1 MAKDRRKLI
10 HIHSSLPDK
19 QPTPNTL
26 EPGELAVNNAAG
38 EEFISLKNSDNK
50 VVRIST
56 DKTMIDWME
65 KKTPIIYRGEVT
77 NVDLTNNKSD
87 IVLKYNQV
95 VAGNTAK
102 HDSVNGAKDE
112 KGNFINPSE
121 DGGVT
126 DGAGVLL
133 NMDLYAMNGGNP
145 VFNSIKAMKGPNS
158 FNGDFSVAPSSDDS
172 HVYIIGHNVGITGV
186 NQTTFNGDKIE
197 IGAGEKTESYGKGM
211 SANTGTYFLNVR
223 NSGETHFN
231 RAVTTINSADITI
244 SSGKYDLQSN
254 LVNIGSTNGFVQMLT
269 ITGNVWT
276 LKPSVFNLEASGEI
290 TLKSDYSAINITSPY
305 KTTITTSSGDTT
317 LSGKTVNIK
326 SPDTTISG
334 TNTDI
339 SSCGRISAS
348 TDNLTIEQC
357 TTSGSATVKSN
368 DITLSG
374 SNINASA
381 TTKVDINSPYI
392 DISGTTTDISGTTGR
407 MRFGTFSVSG
417 DNISASGKTK
427 ASIEAP
433 TIEISGTNLNLSG
446 NSISV
451 NGGENGTAT
460 VNVPNLSCITKNDIH
475 YSGNTKH
482 EFYDTVSAKTTSY
495 YRHEGETFTF
505 LPSVDFNVYADA
517 EIELSSRDTMNL
529 HGDKEINLFAS
540 DGEIYAQSVDYMVF
554 ADNEVRMTGQTFN
567 VSAGTNLN
575 TVSPATTVSGKTLEV
590 TEDVSVLTKSPDTT
604 ISGTNLTIKESD
616 VKISGN
622 TSISGTNF
630 TVDETNT
637 DISSCGRISAST
649 DNLTI
654 EQCTSG
660 GSVSVKSDDITLSG
674 STINI
679 NAGSRIVDG
688 AWSGGSYSVSA
699 ETYTSSA
706 GTSNIKSQNLS
717 FSGGDATVKIQGRIT
732 GNIEGINLSGGGG
745 EWYFYPKY
753 GMSIDAVSNGGYGN
767 VKIDA
772 QYCIINGFKCIT
784 LWSPSRTMI
793 DSYRTEIRGA
803 NLNITESE
811 STINS
816 TDTTISG
823 TNLTI
828 KESDVKISGNT
839 SISGDSLNASAT
851 TVTLTAP
858 TEEGVITVSSGK
870 DYRLHTDSD
879 ICEEAGNDA
888 KYYGENSTTFGVSC
902 NGENITNNAIIKG
915 SNVEISG
922 DNVSVT
928 ANGKLTYV
936 SDSVCFESKD
946 NATVY
951 GVSATTIGLSC
962 DGNTNTKSVAIKGDA
977 ISVSGDT
984 TNIDGNT
991 KVTVSGPTTE
1001 IKADNVNIDAVAS
1014 TTIASPT
1021 TTINGTDLNITETTS
1036 TINSTD
1042 TNLNGTNLTIN
1053 ESVVNITGD
1062 TSINGTINAS
1072 GEATLGSDLNV
1083 SGSTFIKNNLDVTG
1097 NANATGNVTVG
1108 GTAVIEGKTII
1119 NDVLNVTGAT
1129 NISGKTTIDNSLDV
1143 TDNANISGTATI
1155 NGKATV
1161 NNAIDVSGAANIK
1174 GETVLGSNL
1183 TVNGNTS
1190 VGGNTTLGND
1200 VTADTTT
1207 FNSKLVANG
1216 TATIAGE
1223 ATINNNLTVTG
1234 SSSVGKELSVGGAAT
1249 LGSTLNVTDAATL
1262 NSSLT
1267 VGGSATLNSTLSV
1280 ANNTNIGNNLGVSGT
1295 STLNGLATL
1304 NSGTAAHV
1312 KFTHGQFDADKEWNA
1327 SGSSVYTVNIPS
1339 NSDEIK
1345 RTATSGNKSV
1355 AAPSVGYDAQTAST
1369 ALTSTTIEN
1378 AIRETRDKSVITV
1391 HASSTSDNDGIL
1403 KSYKIV
1409 QDGVVRGTIDIP
1421 QDFLVKS
1428 GSVIVKDNRKYI
1440 DLVLNTKNTAGGKE
1454 QDSHIYID
1462 VADLVTDTTYSSSN
1476 ETVSATLSA
1485 DNTTGL
1491 NKLDLNVL
1499 KTPGTLTVSTGTP
1512 ATSKTFD
1519 GSSNTSVTVASDVSH
1534 LNRNQLYVS
1543 YASVTGQTSG
1553 VKFDPGA
1560 GTVNTTSTGRTSTI
1574 TVPNEI
1580 GHLKNVRTL
1589 TISQEG
1595 TERGTYNPAGSANS
1609 SISITSSTLSSS
1621 PASDGGG
1628 NIGISGSWN
1637 PLSSANSTVYIPTN
1651 VKQMTN
1657 YIDDGEYSYYDFDA
1671 EVRASSF
1678 SGTSAVIGD
1687 AYVVGHLTA
1696 ESLNVKDNI
1705 EVYGNINVFSAIT
1718 ADRITAD
1725 RISAS
1730 TSVRTN
1736 VVGANRI
1743 VPNTDSVSSV
1753 AIMTNLSVAGTV
1765 NATSFVYSSDIR
1777 LKRDIDVISD
1787 IALDEVEKVKFKQFG
1802 FKSDET
1808 NRITYGVIAQE
1819 VEEAGLDQLVHY
1831 NEDGY
1836 RAVDY
1841 TSLLILKNQ
1850 LLENKINALTDQI
1863 NTLMNKVEELEMKT
1877 NELVK

>member
-112 KGNFINPSE
+112 NGNFINPSE

-145 VFNSIKAMKGPNS
+145 IFNSITAIKGTNTLKGSTFLVYDDNNKGGVVISVPEVVINTRDDYGKFKGELTISAKNAGMHYISSFTTANS
-158 FNGDFSVAPSSDDS
+158 ATT
-172 HVYIIGHNVGITGV
+172 IIGNIAETHVGRAL
-186 NQTTFNGDKIE
+186 TTI
-197 IGAGEKTESYGKGM
+197 S
-211 SANTGTYFLNVR
+211 SAN
-223 NSGETHFN
+223 
-231 RAVTTINSADITI
+231 TTINS
-244 SSGKYDLQSN
+244 GEYVLQSN
-254 LVNIGSTNGFVQMLT
+254 RVYIGSTIGDVQMLT

-276 LKPSVFNLEASGEI
+276 LKPSVFDLESGQNKLKAS
-290 TLKSDYSAINITSPY
+290 
-305 KTTITTSSGDTT
+305 KTDIESYQIDITSSGNTT

-334 TNTDI
+334 TNTNI

-357 TTSGSATVKSN
+357 TDSGSATVKSN

-446 NSISV
+446 NSGNV
-451 NGGENGTAT
+451 NIQNAIRGNVELAYLSGATWYLYPNSIDTYVSGGIWNNTG
-460 VNVPNLSCITKNDIH
+460 VYNVFSNDSIKFWCK
-475 YSGNTKH
+475 SRN
-482 EFYDTVSAKTTSY
+482 
-495 YRHEGETFTF
+495 GETDIISPLTEI
-505 LPSVDFNVYADA
+505 SGTNFNVTEAT
-517 EIELSSRDTMNL
+517 ST
-529 HGDKEINLFAS
+529 INS
-540 DGEIYAQSVDYMVF
+540 
-554 ADNEVRMTGQTFN
+554 T
-567 VSAGTNLN
+567 
-575 TVSPATTVSGKTLEV
+575 
-590 TEDVSVLTKSPDTT
+590 DTT
-604 ISGTNLTIKESD
+604 ISGTNLTINESD

-622 TSISGTNF
+622 TSISGTNLTINESDVKISGNTSISGTNLTIDESAVNITGDTTISGTNF
-630 TVDETNT
+630 TVDGTNT

-660 GSVSVKSDDITLSG
+660 GSATVKSDDITLSG

-679 NAGSRIVDG
+679 NANGRVIDDS
-688 AWSGGSYSVSA
+688 WSGGSYSLL
-699 ETYTSSA
+699 TNDYKSSA
-706 GTSNIKSQNLS
+706 GTSDIKSEFFKLS
-717 FSGGDATVKIQGRIT
+717 GIT
-732 GNIEGINLSGGGG
+732 GTVEVAGTLSGSVNLVYIDGMEWYLSPHNINLSGTSVQ
-745 EWYFYPKY
+745 FYQTT
-753 GMSIDAVSNGGYGN
+753 GN
-767 VKIDA
+767 EYIGINTGDFWL
-772 QYCIINGFKCIT
+772 YSPIIR
-784 LWSPSRTMI
+784 LH
-793 DSYRTEIRGA
+793 SYNQNIIEGPLTEISGT
-803 NLNITESE
+803 NLNITESA
-811 STINS
+811 STTINS

-951 GVSATTIGLSC
+951 GVSATTVGVSC

-1001 IKADNVNIDAVAS
+1001 INADNVNIDAVAS

-1021 TTINGTDLNITETTS
+1021 TTINGTNLNITETTS

-1062 TSINGTINAS
+1062 TSISGTVNAS

-1083 SGSTFIKNNLDVTG
+1083 SGSTFIKTNLDVIG
-1097 NANATGNVTVG
+1097 NANTTGNVTVG

-1129 NISGKTTIDNSLDV
+1129 NISGKTTIDNGLDV
-1143 TDNANISGTATI
+1143 TGSANIEGTATI

-1207 FNSKLVANG
+1207 LNSKLVANG

-1223 ATINNNLTVTG
+1223 TTINNNLTVTG

-1355 AAPSVGYDAQTAST
+1355 TAPSAGYDAQTAST

-1440 DLVLNTKNTAGGKE
+1440 DLVLNTKNTTGGKE

-1491 NKLDLNVL
+1491 NKLDLKVL

-1512 ATSKTFD
+1512 EASKTFD

-1560 GTVNTTSTGRTSTI
+1560 GTINTTSSERTSTI

-1628 NIGISGSWN
+1628 NIGISGNWN

-1657 YIDDGEYSYYDFDA
+1657 YTAGSFPYYTFDA
-1671 EVRASSF
+1671 QVRASSF
-1678 SGTSAVIGD
+1678 SGGTVVVENAVVEKYINIAGGSTILD
-1687 AYVVGHLTA
+1687 AEKISSHNIKAYEGLYGKKVYA
-1696 ESLNVKDNI
+1696 DNI
-1705 EVYGNINVFSAIT
+1705 T
-1718 ADRITAD
+1718 T
-1725 RISAS
+1725 
-1730 TSVRTN
+1730 
-1736 VVGANRI
+1736 
-1743 VPNTDSVSSV
+1743 NTDSASSV
-1753 AIMTNLSVAGTV
+1753 AIDKNLSVSGTV

>member
-65 KKTPIIYRGEVT
+65 KKTPIIYSGKVT

-126 DGAGVLL
+126 DGAGVLI
-133 NMDLYAMNGGNP
+133 NMNRYAMMGGNS
-145 VFNSIKAMKGPNS
+145 VFNSITATKGTNTLKGSTFLVYDDNNKGGVVISVPEVVINTRDDYGKFKGELTISAKNAGMHYISSFTTANS
-158 FNGDFSVAPSSDDS
+158 ATT
-172 HVYIIGHNVGITGV
+172 IIGNIAETHVGRAL
-186 NQTTFNGDKIE
+186 TTI
-197 IGAGEKTESYGKGM
+197 S
-211 SANTGTYFLNVR
+211 SAN
-223 NSGETHFN
+223 
-231 RAVTTINSADITI
+231 TTINS
-244 SSGKYDLQSN
+244 GEYVLQSN
-254 LVNIGSTNGFVQMLT
+254 RVYIGSTIGDVQMLT

-276 LKPSVFNLEASGEI
+276 LKPSVFDLESGQNKLKAS
-290 TLKSDYSAINITSPY
+290 
-305 KTTITTSSGDTT
+305 KTDIESYQIDITSSGNTT

-357 TTSGSATVKSN
+357 TDSGSATVKSN

-446 NSISV
+446 NSGNV
-451 NGGENGTAT
+451 NIQNAIRGNVELAYLSGATWYLYPNSIDTYVSGGIWNNTG
-460 VNVPNLSCITKNDIH
+460 VYNVFSNDSIKFWCK
-475 YSGNTKH
+475 SRN
-482 EFYDTVSAKTTSY
+482 
-495 YRHEGETFTF
+495 GETDIISPLTEI
-505 LPSVDFNVYADA
+505 SGTNFNVTEAT
-517 EIELSSRDTMNL
+517 ST
-529 HGDKEINLFAS
+529 INS
-540 DGEIYAQSVDYMVF
+540 
-554 ADNEVRMTGQTFN
+554 T
-567 VSAGTNLN
+567 
-575 TVSPATTVSGKTLEV
+575 
-590 TEDVSVLTKSPDTT
+590 DTT
-604 ISGTNLTIKESD
+604 ISGTNLTINESD

-622 TSISGTNF
+622 TSISGTNLTINESDVKISGNTSISGTNLTIDESAVNITGDTTISGTNF
-630 TVDETNT
+630 TVDGTNT

-660 GSVSVKSDDITLSG
+660 GSATVKSDDITLSG

-679 NAGSRIVDG
+679 NANGRVIDDS
-688 AWSGGSYSVSA
+688 WSGGSYSLL
-699 ETYTSSA
+699 TNDYTSSA
-706 GTSNIKSQNLS
+706 GTSNIKSEFFKLS
-717 FSGGDATVKIQGRIT
+717 GIT
-732 GNIEGINLSGGGG
+732 GTVEVAGTLSGSVNLVYIDGMEWYLSPHNINLSGTSIQ
-745 EWYFYPKY
+745 FYQTT
-753 GMSIDAVSNGGYGN
+753 GN
-767 VKIDA
+767 EYIGINTGDFWL
-772 QYCIINGFKCIT
+772 YSPIIR
-784 LWSPSRTMI
+784 LH
-793 DSYRTEIRGA
+793 SYRQNIIEGPLTEISGT
-803 NLNITESE
+803 NLNITESA
-811 STINS
+811 STTINS

-951 GVSATTIGLSC
+951 GVSATTVGVSC

-1001 IKADNVNIDAVAS
+1001 INADNVNIDAVAS

-1021 TTINGTDLNITETTS
+1021 TTINGTNLNITETTS

-1062 TSINGTINAS
+1062 TSINGTVNAS
-1072 GEATLGSDLNV
+1072 GEATLGGDLNV
-1083 SGSTFIKNNLDVTG
+1083 SGSTFIKTNLDVI
-1097 NANATGNVTVG
+1097 GNVTVG

-1129 NISGKTTIDNSLDV
+1129 NISGKTTIDNGLDV
-1143 TDNANISGTATI
+1143 TGSANIEGTATI

-1207 FNSKLVANG
+1207 LNSKLVANG

-1223 ATINNNLTVTG
+1223 TTINNNLTVTG

-1355 AAPSVGYDAQTAST
+1355 TAPSAGYDAQTAST

-1440 DLVLNTKNTAGGKE
+1440 DLVLNTKNTTGGKE

-1491 NKLDLNVL
+1491 NKLDLKVL

-1512 ATSKTFD
+1512 EASKTFD

-1560 GTVNTTSTGRTSTI
+1560 GTVNTTSSERTSTI

-1628 NIGISGSWN
+1628 NIGISGNWN

-1657 YIDDGEYSYYDFDA
+1657 YTAGSFPYYTFDA
-1671 EVRASSF
+1671 QVRASSF
-1678 SGTSAVIGD
+1678 SGDTVVVESAVVKKYINIARGSTILEAEKISSHNIK
-1687 AYVVGHLTA
+1687 AYEGLYGKKVYA
-1696 ESLNVKDNI
+1696 DNI
-1705 EVYGNINVFSAIT
+1705 T
-1718 ADRITAD
+1718 T
-1725 RISAS
+1725 
-1730 TSVRTN
+1730 
-1736 VVGANRI
+1736 
-1743 VPNTDSVSSV
+1743 NTDSASSV
-1753 AIMTNLSVAGTV
+1753 AIDKNLSVSGTV

>member
-77 NVDLTNNKSD
+77 NVDLTHNKSD

-112 KGNFINPSE
+112 NGNFINPSE

-145 VFNSIKAMKGPNS
+145 IFNSITAIKGTNTLRGSTFLVCDNNEGVVNISVPEVVINTIDDIKGELTINAKNARMNYISSFTTANS
-158 FNGDFSVAPSSDDS
+158 ATTIIGNIAETQVGSALTTISSD
-172 HVYIIGHNVGITGV
+172 N
-186 NQTTFNGDKIE
+186 
-197 IGAGEKTESYGKGM
+197 
-211 SANTGTYFLNVR
+211 
-223 NSGETHFN
+223 
-231 RAVTTINSADITI
+231 TTINS
-244 SSGKYDLQSN
+244 GEYVLRSN
-254 LVNIGSTNGFVQMLT
+254 RVNIGSTTGDVQMLT

-276 LKPSVFNLEASGEI
+276 LNPSVFD
-290 TLKSDYSAINITSPY
+290 LKSGQNKLKAIG
-305 KTTITTSSGDTT
+305 KTDIESYQIDITSSGDTT

-326 SPDTTISG
+326 SPDTTIIG

-357 TTSGSATVKSN
+357 TDSGSATVKSN

-446 NSISV
+446 NSGNV
-451 NGGENGTAT
+451 NIQNAIRGNVELAYLSGATWYLYPNSIDTYVSGGIWNNTG
-460 VNVPNLSCITKNDIH
+460 VYNVFSNDSIKFWCK
-475 YSGNTKH
+475 SRN
-482 EFYDTVSAKTTSY
+482 
-495 YRHEGETFTF
+495 GETDIISPLTEI
-505 LPSVDFNVYADA
+505 SGTNFNVTEATST
-517 EIELSSRDTMNL
+517 INSTDTT
-529 HGDKEINLFAS
+529 IS
-540 DGEIYAQSVDYMVF
+540 
-554 ADNEVRMTGQTFN
+554 
-567 VSAGTNLN
+567 GTNLN
-575 TVSPATTVSGKTLEV
+575 ITESASTTINST
-590 TEDVSVLTKSPDTT
+590 DTT
-604 ISGTNLTIKESD
+604 ISGTNLTINESD

-622 TSISGTNF
+622 TSISGTNLTINESDVKISGNTSISGTNLTIDESAVNITGDTTISGTNF
-630 TVDETNT
+630 TVDGTNT

-674 STINI
+674 SNINI
-679 NAGSRIVDG
+679 NAKPRLIDGSWG
-688 AWSGGSYSVSA
+688 KSSYSVSA
-699 ETYTSSA
+699 GNYTSSA
-706 GTSNIKSQNLS
+706 GTSDIKSEFFKLS
-717 FSGGDATVKIQGRIT
+717 GIT
-732 GNIEGINLSGGGG
+732 GTVEVAGTLSGSVNLVYIDGMEWYLRPHNINLSGTSVQ
-745 EWYFYPKY
+745 FYQTT
-753 GMSIDAVSNGGYGN
+753 GN
-767 VKIDA
+767 EYIGINTGDFWL
-772 QYCIINGFKCIT
+772 YSPIIR
-784 LWSPSRTMI
+784 LH
-793 DSYRTEIRGA
+793 SYRQNIIEGPLTEI
-803 NLNITESE
+803 N
-811 STINS
+811 
-816 TDTTISG
+816 G

-951 GVSATTIGLSC
+951 GVSATTVGVSC

-977 ISVSGDT
+977 ISVSGNT

-1001 IKADNVNIDAVAS
+1001 INADNVNIDAVAS

-1021 TTINGTDLNITETTS
+1021 TTINGTNLNITETTS

-1062 TSINGTINAS
+1062 TSINGTVNAS

-1083 SGSTFIKNNLDVTG
+1083 SGSTFIKTNLDVIG
-1097 NANATGNVTVG
+1097 NANTTGNVTVG

-1129 NISGKTTIDNSLDV
+1129 NISGKTTIDNGLDV
-1143 TDNANISGTATI
+1143 TGSANIEGTATI

-1207 FNSKLVANG
+1207 LNSKLVANG

-1223 ATINNNLTVTG
+1223 TTINNNLTVTG

-1355 AAPSVGYDAQTAST
+1355 TAPSAGYDAQTAST

-1440 DLVLNTKNTAGGKE
+1440 DLVLNTKNTTGGKE

-1491 NKLDLNVL
+1491 NKLDLKVL

-1512 ATSKTFD
+1512 EASKTFD

-1560 GTVNTTSTGRTSTI
+1560 GTVNTTSSERTSTI

-1628 NIGISGSWN
+1628 NIGISGNWN

-1657 YIDDGEYSYYDFDA
+1657 YTAGSFPYYTFDA
-1671 EVRASSF
+1671 QVRASSF
-1678 SGTSAVIGD
+1678 SGGTVVVESAVVENINIAGGSTILD
-1687 AYVVGHLTA
+1687 AEKISSHNIKAYEGLYGKKVYA
-1696 ESLNVKDNI
+1696 DNI
-1705 EVYGNINVFSAIT
+1705 T
-1718 ADRITAD
+1718 T
-1725 RISAS
+1725 
-1730 TSVRTN
+1730 
-1736 VVGANRI
+1736 
-1743 VPNTDSVSSV
+1743 NTDSASSV
-1753 AIMTNLSVAGTV
+1753 AIDKNLSVSGTV

>member
-77 NVDLTNNKSD
+77 NVDLTHNKSD

-145 VFNSIKAMKGPNS
+145 IFNSITANKGANTLKGSTFLVYDDNNKGGVIISVPEVVINTRDDNGKFKGELAINAKNAGMHYISSFTTANS
-158 FNGDFSVAPSSDDS
+158 ATTIIENIAET
-172 HVYIIGHNVGITGV
+172 HVGRALTTIG
-186 NQTTFNGDKIE
+186 
-197 IGAGEKTESYGKGM
+197 
-211 SANTGTYFLNVR
+211 SAN
-223 NSGETHFN
+223 
-231 RAVTTINSADITI
+231 TTINS
-244 SSGKYDLQSN
+244 GEYVLQSN
-254 LVNIGSTNGFVQMLT
+254 RVNIGSTTGFVQMLT

-276 LKPSVFNLEASGEI
+276 LKPSVFDLESVQNKLKAIGETEI
-290 TLKSDYSAINITSPY
+290 EAYQIDI
-305 KTTITTSSGDTT
+305 TSSGKTT

-357 TTSGSATVKSN
+357 TDSGSATVKSN

-446 NSISV
+446 NSGNV
-451 NGGENGTAT
+451 NIQNAIRGNVELAYLSGATWYLYPNSIDTYVSGGIWNNTG
-460 VNVPNLSCITKNDIH
+460 VYNVFSNDSIKFWCK
-475 YSGNTKH
+475 SRN
-482 EFYDTVSAKTTSY
+482 
-495 YRHEGETFTF
+495 GETDIISPLTEI
-505 LPSVDFNVYADA
+505 SGTNFNVTEAT
-517 EIELSSRDTMNL
+517 ST
-529 HGDKEINLFAS
+529 INS
-540 DGEIYAQSVDYMVF
+540 
-554 ADNEVRMTGQTFN
+554 T
-567 VSAGTNLN
+567 
-575 TVSPATTVSGKTLEV
+575 
-590 TEDVSVLTKSPDTT
+590 DTT
-604 ISGTNLTIKESD
+604 ISGTNLTINESD

-622 TSISGTNF
+622 TSISGTNLTIDESAVNITGDTTISGTNF
-630 TVDETNT
+630 TVDGTNT

-660 GSVSVKSDDITLSG
+660 GSATVKSDDITLSG

-679 NAGSRIVDG
+679 NANGRVIDDS
-688 AWSGGSYSVSA
+688 WSGGSYSLL
-699 ETYTSSA
+699 TNDYKSSA
-706 GTSNIKSQNLS
+706 GTSDIKSEYFKLS
-717 FSGGDATVKIQGRIT
+717 GIT
-732 GNIEGINLSGGGG
+732 GTVEVAGTLSGSVDLAYIDGEAWYLRPRNINLSGTSVQ
-745 EWYFYPKY
+745 FYQTTGNEYIGINTGDFWLYSPK
-753 GMSIDAVSNGGYGN
+753 IRLHSNHQN
-767 VKIDA
+767 
-772 QYCIINGFKCIT
+772 IIEGP
-784 LWSPSRTMI
+784 L
-793 DSYRTEIRGA
+793 TEIKGT
-803 NLNITESE
+803 NLNITESA
-811 STINS
+811 STTINS

-828 KESDVKISGNT
+828 NESDVKISGNT

-951 GVSATTIGLSC
+951 GVSATTVGVSC

-1001 IKADNVNIDAVAS
+1001 INADNVNIDAVAS

-1021 TTINGTDLNITETTS
+1021 TTINGTNLNITETTS

-1053 ESVVNITGD
+1053 ESAVNITGD
-1062 TSINGTINAS
+1062 TSINGTVNAS

-1083 SGSTFIKNNLDVTG
+1083 SGSTFIKTNLDVTG
-1097 NANATGNVTVG
+1097 NANTTGNVTVG

-1129 NISGKTTIDNSLDV
+1129 NISGKTTIDNGLDV
-1143 TDNANISGTATI
+1143 TGSANIEGTATI

-1174 GETVLGSNL
+1174 GETVIGSNL

-1207 FNSKLVANG
+1207 LNSKLVANG

-1223 ATINNNLTVTG
+1223 TTINNNLTVTG
-1234 SSSVGKELSVGGAAT
+1234 SSSVGKGLSVGGNTT

-1355 AAPSVGYDAQTAST
+1355 TAPSAGYDAQTAST

-1476 ETVSATLSA
+1476 ATVSATLSA

-1491 NKLDLNVL
+1491 NKLDLKVL

-1512 ATSKTFD
+1512 EASKTFD

-1560 GTVNTTSTGRTSTI
+1560 GTVNTTSSERTSTI

-1628 NIGISGSWN
+1628 NIGISGNWN

-1657 YIDDGEYSYYDFDA
+1657 YTAGSFPYYTFDA
-1671 EVRASSF
+1671 QVRASSF
-1678 SGTSAVIGD
+1678 SGGTVVVENAVVEKYINIAGGSTILD
-1687 AYVVGHLTA
+1687 AEKISSHNIKAYEGLYGKKVYA
-1696 ESLNVKDNI
+1696 DNI
-1705 EVYGNINVFSAIT
+1705 T
-1718 ADRITAD
+1718 T
-1725 RISAS
+1725 
-1730 TSVRTN
+1730 
-1736 VVGANRI
+1736 
-1743 VPNTDSVSSV
+1743 NTDSASSV
-1753 AIMTNLSVAGTV
+1753 AIDKNLSVSGTV

>member
-1 MAKDRRKLI
+1 
-10 HIHSSLPDK
+10 
-19 QPTPNTL
+19 
-26 EPGELAVNNAAG
+26 
-38 EEFISLKNSDNK
+38 
-50 VVRIST
+50 
-56 DKTMIDWME
+56 
-65 KKTPIIYRGEVT
+65 
-77 NVDLTNNKSD
+77 
-87 IVLKYNQV
+87 
-95 VAGNTAK
+95 
-102 HDSVNGAKDE
+102 
-112 KGNFINPSE
+112 
-121 DGGVT
+121 
-126 DGAGVLL
+126 
-133 NMDLYAMNGGNP
+133 
-145 VFNSIKAMKGPNS
+145 
-158 FNGDFSVAPSSDDS
+158 
-172 HVYIIGHNVGITGV
+172 
-186 NQTTFNGDKIE
+186 
-197 IGAGEKTESYGKGM
+197 
-211 SANTGTYFLNVR
+211 
-223 NSGETHFN
+223 
-231 RAVTTINSADITI
+231 
-244 SSGKYDLQSN
+244 
-254 LVNIGSTNGFVQMLT
+254 
-269 ITGNVWT
+269 
-276 LKPSVFNLEASGEI
+276 
-290 TLKSDYSAINITSPY
+290 
-305 KTTITTSSGDTT
+305 
-317 LSGKTVNIK
+317 
-326 SPDTTISG
+326 
-334 TNTDI
+334 
-339 SSCGRISAS
+339 
-348 TDNLTIEQC
+348 
-357 TTSGSATVKSN
+357 
-368 DITLSG
+368 
-374 SNINASA
+374 
-381 TTKVDINSPYI
+381 
-392 DISGTTTDISGTTGR
+392 

-446 NSISV
+446 NSGNV
-451 NGGENGTAT
+451 NIQNAIRGNVELAYLSGATWYLYPNSIDTYVSGGIWNNTG
-460 VNVPNLSCITKNDIH
+460 VYNVFSNDSIKFWCK
-475 YSGNTKH
+475 SRN
-482 EFYDTVSAKTTSY
+482 
-495 YRHEGETFTF
+495 GETDIISPLTEI
-505 LPSVDFNVYADA
+505 SGTNFNVTEAT
-517 EIELSSRDTMNL
+517 ST
-529 HGDKEINLFAS
+529 INS
-540 DGEIYAQSVDYMVF
+540 
-554 ADNEVRMTGQTFN
+554 T
-567 VSAGTNLN
+567 
-575 TVSPATTVSGKTLEV
+575 
-590 TEDVSVLTKSPDTT
+590 DTT
-604 ISGTNLTIKESD
+604 ISGTNLTINESD

-622 TSISGTNF
+622 TSISGTNLTINESDVKISGNTSISGTNLTIDESAVNITGDTTISGTNF
-630 TVDETNT
+630 TVDGTNT

-660 GSVSVKSDDITLSG
+660 GSATVKSDDITLSG

-679 NAGSRIVDG
+679 NANGRVIDDS
-688 AWSGGSYSVSA
+688 WSGGSYSLL
-699 ETYTSSA
+699 TNDYKSSA
-706 GTSNIKSQNLS
+706 GTSDIKSEFFKLS
-717 FSGGDATVKIQGRIT
+717 GIT
-732 GNIEGINLSGGGG
+732 GTVEVAGTLSGSVNLVYIDGMEWYLSPHNINLSGTSVQ
-745 EWYFYPKY
+745 FYQTT
-753 GMSIDAVSNGGYGN
+753 GN
-767 VKIDA
+767 EYIGINTGDFWL
-772 QYCIINGFKCIT
+772 YSPIIR
-784 LWSPSRTMI
+784 LH
-793 DSYRTEIRGA
+793 SYNQNIIEGPLTEISGT
-803 NLNITESE
+803 NLNITESA
-811 STINS
+811 STTINS

-951 GVSATTIGLSC
+951 GVSATTVGVSC

-1001 IKADNVNIDAVAS
+1001 INADNVNIDAVAS

-1021 TTINGTDLNITETTS
+1021 TTINGTNLNITETTS

-1062 TSINGTINAS
+1062 TSISGTVNAS

-1083 SGSTFIKNNLDVTG
+1083 SGSTFIKTNLDVIG
-1097 NANATGNVTVG
+1097 NANTTGNVTVG

-1129 NISGKTTIDNSLDV
+1129 NISGKTTIDNGLDV
-1143 TDNANISGTATI
+1143 TGSANIEGTATI

-1207 FNSKLVANG
+1207 LNSKLVANG

-1223 ATINNNLTVTG
+1223 TTINNNLTVTG

-1355 AAPSVGYDAQTAST
+1355 TAPSAGYDAQTAST

-1440 DLVLNTKNTAGGKE
+1440 DLVLNTKNTTGGKE

-1491 NKLDLNVL
+1491 NKLDLKVL

-1512 ATSKTFD
+1512 EASKTFD

-1560 GTVNTTSTGRTSTI
+1560 GTINTTSSERTSTI

-1628 NIGISGSWN
+1628 NIGISGNWN

-1657 YIDDGEYSYYDFDA
+1657 YTAGSFPYYTFDA
-1671 EVRASSF
+1671 QVRASSF
-1678 SGTSAVIGD
+1678 SGGTVVVENAVVEKYINIAGGSTILD
-1687 AYVVGHLTA
+1687 AEKISSHNIKAYEGLYGKKVYA
-1696 ESLNVKDNI
+1696 DNI
-1705 EVYGNINVFSAIT
+1705 T
-1718 ADRITAD
+1718 T
-1725 RISAS
+1725 
-1730 TSVRTN
+1730 
-1736 VVGANRI
+1736 
-1743 VPNTDSVSSV
+1743 NTDSASSV
-1753 AIMTNLSVAGTV
+1753 AIDKNLSVSGTV

>member
-112 KGNFINPSE
+112 NGNFINPSE

-145 VFNSIKAMKGPNS
+145 IFNSITAIKGANTLKGS
-158 FNGDFSVAPSSDDS
+158 TFLVSDDNNKGGVIIS
-172 HVYIIGHNVGITGV
+172 VPEVVINAIDNNGFKGELAINAKNAGMHYISSFTTANSATTIIENIAETHVGRALTTIG
-186 NQTTFNGDKIE
+186 
-197 IGAGEKTESYGKGM
+197 
-211 SANTGTYFLNVR
+211 SAN
-223 NSGETHFN
+223 
-231 RAVTTINSADITI
+231 TTINS
-244 SSGKYDLQSN
+244 GEYVLQSN
-254 LVNIGSTNGFVQMLT
+254 RVNIGSTTGFVQMLT

-276 LKPSVFNLEASGEI
+276 LKPSVFDLESGQNK
-290 TLKSDYSAINITSPY
+290 LKAIG
-305 KTTITTSSGDTT
+305 KTDIEAYQIDITSSGNTT
-317 LSGKTVNIK
+317 LSGKTVKIK
-326 SPDTTISG
+326 SPDTTING

-357 TTSGSATVKSN
+357 TDSGSATVKSN

-446 NSISV
+446 NSGNV
-451 NGGENGTAT
+451 NIQNAIRGNVELAYLSGATWYLYPNSIDTYVSGGIWNNTG
-460 VNVPNLSCITKNDIH
+460 VYNVFSNDSIKFWCK
-475 YSGNTKH
+475 SRN
-482 EFYDTVSAKTTSY
+482 
-495 YRHEGETFTF
+495 GETDIISPLTEI
-505 LPSVDFNVYADA
+505 SGTNFNVTEAT
-517 EIELSSRDTMNL
+517 ST
-529 HGDKEINLFAS
+529 INS
-540 DGEIYAQSVDYMVF
+540 
-554 ADNEVRMTGQTFN
+554 T
-567 VSAGTNLN
+567 
-575 TVSPATTVSGKTLEV
+575 
-590 TEDVSVLTKSPDTT
+590 DTT
-604 ISGTNLTIKESD
+604 ISGTNLTINESD

-622 TSISGTNF
+622 TSISGTNLTINESDVKISGNTSISGTNLTIDESAVNITGDTTISGTNF
-630 TVDETNT
+630 TVDGTNT

-660 GSVSVKSDDITLSG
+660 GSATVKSDDITLSG

-679 NAGSRIVDG
+679 NANGRVIDDS
-688 AWSGGSYSVSA
+688 WSGGSYSLL
-699 ETYTSSA
+699 TNDYTSSA
-706 GTSNIKSQNLS
+706 GTSNIKSEFFKLS
-717 FSGGDATVKIQGRIT
+717 GIT
-732 GNIEGINLSGGGG
+732 GTVEVAGTLSGSVNLVYIDGMEWYLSPHNINLSGTSIQ
-745 EWYFYPKY
+745 FYQTT
-753 GMSIDAVSNGGYGN
+753 GN
-767 VKIDA
+767 EYIGINTGDFWL
-772 QYCIINGFKCIT
+772 YSPIIR
-784 LWSPSRTMI
+784 LH
-793 DSYRTEIRGA
+793 SYRQNIIEGPLTEISGT
-803 NLNITESE
+803 NLNITESA
-811 STINS
+811 STTINS

-951 GVSATTIGLSC
+951 GVSATTVGVSC

-1001 IKADNVNIDAVAS
+1001 INADNVNIDAVAS

-1021 TTINGTDLNITETTS
+1021 TTINGTNLNITETTS

-1062 TSINGTINAS
+1062 TSISGTVNAS

-1083 SGSTFIKNNLDVTG
+1083 SGSTFIKTNLDVIG
-1097 NANATGNVTVG
+1097 NANTTGNVTVG

-1129 NISGKTTIDNSLDV
+1129 NISGKTTIDNGLDV
-1143 TDNANISGTATI
+1143 TGSANIEGTATI

-1207 FNSKLVANG
+1207 LNSKLVANG

-1223 ATINNNLTVTG
+1223 TTINNNLTVTG

-1355 AAPSVGYDAQTAST
+1355 TAPSAGYDAQTAST

-1440 DLVLNTKNTAGGKE
+1440 DLVLNTKNTTGGKE

-1491 NKLDLNVL
+1491 NKLDLKVL

-1512 ATSKTFD
+1512 EASKTFD

-1560 GTVNTTSTGRTSTI
+1560 GTVNTTSSERTSTI

-1628 NIGISGSWN
+1628 NIGISGNWN

-1657 YIDDGEYSYYDFDA
+1657 YTAGSFPYYTFDA
-1671 EVRASSF
+1671 QVRASSF
-1678 SGTSAVIGD
+1678 SGGTVVVESAVVENINIAGGSTILD
-1687 AYVVGHLTA
+1687 AEKISSHNIKAYEGLYGKKVYA
-1696 ESLNVKDNI
+1696 DNI
-1705 EVYGNINVFSAIT
+1705 T
-1718 ADRITAD
+1718 T
-1725 RISAS
+1725 
-1730 TSVRTN
+1730 
-1736 VVGANRI
+1736 
-1743 VPNTDSVSSV
+1743 NTDSASSV
-1753 AIMTNLSVAGTV
+1753 AIDKNLSVSGTV

>member
-77 NVDLTNNKSD
+77 NVDLTHNKSD

-112 KGNFINPSE
+112 NGNFINPSE

-145 VFNSIKAMKGPNS
+145 IFNSITANKGANTLKGSTFLVYDDNNKGGVVISVPEVVINTRDDNGKFKGELAINAKNAGMHYISSFTTANS
-158 FNGDFSVAPSSDDS
+158 ATTIIENIAET
-172 HVYIIGHNVGITGV
+172 HVGRALTTIG
-186 NQTTFNGDKIE
+186 
-197 IGAGEKTESYGKGM
+197 
-211 SANTGTYFLNVR
+211 SAN
-223 NSGETHFN
+223 
-231 RAVTTINSADITI
+231 TTINS
-244 SSGKYDLQSN
+244 GEYVLQSN
-254 LVNIGSTNGFVQMLT
+254 RVNIGSTTGFVQMLT

-276 LKPSVFNLEASGEI
+276 LKPSVFDLESVQNKLKAIGETEI
-290 TLKSDYSAINITSPY
+290 EAYQIDI
-305 KTTITTSSGDTT
+305 TSSGKTT

-357 TTSGSATVKSN
+357 TDSGSATVKSN

-446 NSISV
+446 NSGNV
-451 NGGENGTAT
+451 NIQNAIRGNVELAYLSGATWYLYPNSIDTYVSGGIWNNTG
-460 VNVPNLSCITKNDIH
+460 VYNVFSNDSIKFWCK
-475 YSGNTKH
+475 SRN
-482 EFYDTVSAKTTSY
+482 
-495 YRHEGETFTF
+495 GETDIISPLTEI
-505 LPSVDFNVYADA
+505 SGTNFNVTEAT
-517 EIELSSRDTMNL
+517 ST
-529 HGDKEINLFAS
+529 INS
-540 DGEIYAQSVDYMVF
+540 
-554 ADNEVRMTGQTFN
+554 T
-567 VSAGTNLN
+567 
-575 TVSPATTVSGKTLEV
+575 
-590 TEDVSVLTKSPDTT
+590 DTT
-604 ISGTNLTIKESD
+604 ISGTNLTINESD

-622 TSISGTNF
+622 TSISGTNLTINESDVKISGNTSISGTNLTIDESAVNITGDTTISGTNF
-630 TVDETNT
+630 TVDGTNT

-660 GSVSVKSDDITLSG
+660 GSATVKSDDITLSG
-674 STINI
+674 SNINI
-679 NAGSRIVDG
+679 NAKPRLIDGSWG
-688 AWSGGSYSVSA
+688 KSSYSVSA
-699 ETYTSSA
+699 GNYTSSA
-706 GTSNIKSQNLS
+706 GTSDIKSEFFKLS
-717 FSGGDATVKIQGRIT
+717 GIT
-732 GNIEGINLSGGGG
+732 GTVEVAGTLSGSVNLVYIDGMEGYLSPHNINLSGTSIQ
-745 EWYFYPKY
+745 FYQTT
-753 GMSIDAVSNGGYGN
+753 GN
-767 VKIDA
+767 EYIGINTGDFWL
-772 QYCIINGFKCIT
+772 YSPIIR
-784 LWSPSRTMI
+784 LH
-793 DSYRTEIRGA
+793 SYRQNIIEGPLTEISGT
-803 NLNITESE
+803 NLNITESA
-811 STINS
+811 STTINS

-951 GVSATTIGLSC
+951 GVSATTVGVSC

-1001 IKADNVNIDAVAS
+1001 INADNVNIDAVAS

-1021 TTINGTDLNITETTS
+1021 TTINGTNLNITETTS

-1053 ESVVNITGD
+1053 ESAVNITGD
-1062 TSINGTINAS
+1062 TSINGTVNAS

-1083 SGSTFIKNNLDVTG
+1083 SGSTFIKTNLDVTG
-1097 NANATGNVTVG
+1097 NANTTGNVTVG

-1129 NISGKTTIDNSLDV
+1129 NISGKTTIDNGLDV
-1143 TDNANISGTATI
+1143 TGSANIEGTATI

-1207 FNSKLVANG
+1207 LNSKLVANG

-1223 ATINNNLTVTG
+1223 TTINNNLTVTG

-1355 AAPSVGYDAQTAST
+1355 TAPSAGYDAQTAST

-1440 DLVLNTKNTAGGKE
+1440 DLVLNTKNTTGGKE

-1491 NKLDLNVL
+1491 NKLDLKVL

-1512 ATSKTFD
+1512 EASKTFD

-1628 NIGISGSWN
+1628 NIGISGNWN

-1657 YIDDGEYSYYDFDA
+1657 YTAGSFPYYTFDA
-1671 EVRASSF
+1671 EVRAKSL
-1678 SGTSAVIGD
+1678 VGD
-1687 AYVVGHLTA
+1687 SIL
-1696 ESLNVKDNI
+1696 VKDDVD
-1705 EVYGNINVFSAIT
+1705 VYGNLKVFSAIT
-1718 ADRITAD
+1718 ADKVTTD

-1730 TSVRTN
+1730 TDVRTSR
-1736 VVGANRI
+1736 VFADI
-1743 VPNTDSVSSV
+1743 ITTNTDSASSV
-1753 AIMTNLSVAGTV
+1753 AIDKNLSVSGTV

>member
-126 DGAGVLL
+126 DGAGVLI
-133 NMDLYAMNGGNP
+133 NMDGYAMMSGNP
-145 VFNSIKAMKGPNS
+145 VFNSITATKGTNILRGYTYLVYNQDDGNTGSVTISVPEVLISTREKDSFKGKLTVSTKDAEIHSNS
-158 FNGDFSVAPSSDDS
+158 SF
-172 HVYIIGHNVGITGV
+172 
-186 NQTTFNGDKIE
+186 TTAN
-197 IGAGEKTESYGKGM
+197 
-211 SANTGTYFLNVR
+211 SATTIVNTGT
-223 NSGETHFN
+223 
-231 RAVTTINSADITI
+231 TTIGSADTTI
-244 SSGKYDLQSN
+244 YIGRYNLINNNVTLNSTVGDFGYINVSGNSWTMN
-254 LVNIGSTNGFVQMLT
+254 LSG
-269 ITGNVWT
+269 
-276 LKPSVFNLEASGEI
+276 PFNLDSPSIRFGGSGLTDIRGKRIDLNSE
-290 TLKSDYSAINITSPY
+290 YAIVM
-305 KTTITTSSGDTT
+305 SGGTNVIINT
-317 LSGKTVNIK
+317 
-326 SPDTTISG
+326 PDTTISSTNFTVDG

-433 TIEISGTNLNLSG
+433 TTEISGTNLNLSG

-460 VNVPNLSCITKNDIH
+460 VNVPNLSCITKNDIY

-529 HGDKEINLFAS
+529 HGDKEINLYAS
-540 DGEIYAQSVDYMVF
+540 GGEIYAQSVDYTVF
-554 ADNEVRMTGQTFN
+554 ADNEVSMSGQTFN
-567 VSAGTNLN
+567 VTADTKLN
-575 TVSPATTVSGKTLEV
+575 TVSPATIISGETLEV
-590 TEDVSVLTKSPDTT
+590 TEDVSVSTKSPDTT
-604 ISGTNLTIKESD
+604 ISGTNLTIKESAVNITGD
-616 VKISGN
+616 
-622 TSISGTNF
+622 TTISGTNF
-630 TVDETNT
+630 TVDGTNT

-649 DNLTI
+649 DNLTV

-660 GSVSVKSDDITLSG
+660 GSATVKSDNITLSG
-674 STINI
+674 SNINI
-679 NAGSRIVDG
+679 NAKGRVIDGS
-688 AWSGGSYSVSA
+688 WSGGSYSVSA
-699 ETYTSSA
+699 NTYTSSA
-706 GTSNIKSQNLS
+706 YTSNIKSQEFS
-717 FSGGDATVKIQGRIT
+717 FSGLDATVKIQNQIT
-732 GNIEGINLSGGGG
+732 GDINGINLSGSGGG
-745 EWYFYPKY
+745 GWYFYPY
-753 GMSIDAVSNGGYGN
+753 SININDARGGIGMNNVSYIG
-767 VKIDA
+767 
-772 QYCIINGFKCIT
+772 INTNDFW
-784 LWSPSRTMI
+784 LYSPSI
-793 DSYRTEIRGA
+793 ILHSYGKNSIRGSLTEISGGS
-803 NLNITESE
+803 LNITESA
-811 STINS
+811 STTINS
-816 TDTTISG
+816 TDTTITG

-936 SDSVCFESKD
+936 SNSVCFESKD

-951 GVSATTIGLSC
+951 GVSATTVGVSC
-962 DGNTNTKSVAIKGDA
+962 DGNSNTKSVAIKGDA

-1001 IKADNVNIDAVAS
+1001 INADNVNIDAVAS

-1042 TNLNGTNLTIN
+1042 TTITGTNLKIN
-1053 ESVVNITGD
+1053 ESAVNITGD
-1062 TSINGTINAS
+1062 TSINGTVNAS
-1072 GEATLGSDLNV
+1072 GEATLGGDLNV

-1097 NANATGNVTVG
+1097 NANTTGNVTVG

-1129 NISGKTTIDNSLDV
+1129 NISGKTTIDNGLDV

-1183 TVNGNTS
+1183 NVNGNTS

-1207 FNSKLVANG
+1207 LNSKLVANG
-1216 TATIAGE
+1216 TVTIAGE

-1234 SSSVGKELSVGGAAT
+1234 SSSVGKDLSVGGAAT

-1280 ANNTNIGNNLGVSGT
+1280 ADNTNIANNLGVSGT

-1355 AAPSVGYDAQTAST
+1355 AAPSAGYDAQTAST

-1491 NKLDLNVL
+1491 NKLDLKVL

-1512 ATSKTFD
+1512 ETSKTFN

-1621 PASDGGG
+1621 SASDGGG

-1657 YIDDGEYSYYDFDA
+1657 YTAGSNPYYTFDA
-1671 EVRASSF
+1671 QVKATRF
-1678 SGTSAVIGD
+1678 SGDIVSATTVFVDKTLIIGE
-1687 AYVVGHLTA
+1687 G
-1696 ESLNVKDNI
+1696 
-1705 EVYGNINVFSAIT
+1705 GNYLDRDSISSNNIT
-1718 ADRITAD
+1718 ARTGLYGKKVYANNIT
-1725 RISAS
+1725 
-1730 TSVRTN
+1730 TY
-1736 VVGANRI
+1736 
-1743 VPNTDSVSSV
+1743 DSDATSV
-1753 AIMTNLSVAGTV
+1753 AIDKNLSVAGTV

-1850 LLENKINALTDQI
+1850 LLENKISALTDQI

>member
-112 KGNFINPSE
+112 NGNFINPSE

-126 DGAGVLL
+126 DGAGVLI
-133 NMDLYAMNGGNP
+133 NMNRYAMMGGNS
-145 VFNSIKAMKGPNS
+145 VFNSITAIKGTNTLKGSTFLVYDDNNKGGVVISVPEVVINTRDDYGKFKGELTISAKNAGMHYISSFTTANS
-158 FNGDFSVAPSSDDS
+158 ATT
-172 HVYIIGHNVGITGV
+172 IIGNIAETHVGRAL
-186 NQTTFNGDKIE
+186 TTI
-197 IGAGEKTESYGKGM
+197 S
-211 SANTGTYFLNVR
+211 SAN
-223 NSGETHFN
+223 
-231 RAVTTINSADITI
+231 TTINS
-244 SSGKYDLQSN
+244 GEYVLQSN
-254 LVNIGSTNGFVQMLT
+254 RVYIGSTIGDVQMLT

-276 LKPSVFNLEASGEI
+276 LKPSVFDLESGQNKLKAS
-290 TLKSDYSAINITSPY
+290 
-305 KTTITTSSGDTT
+305 KTDIESYQIDITSSGNTT

-357 TTSGSATVKSN
+357 TDSGSATVKSN

-446 NSISV
+446 NSGNV
-451 NGGENGTAT
+451 NIQNAIRGNVELAYLSGATWYLYPNSIDTYVSGGIWNNTG
-460 VNVPNLSCITKNDIH
+460 VYNVFSNDSIKFWCK
-475 YSGNTKH
+475 SRN
-482 EFYDTVSAKTTSY
+482 
-495 YRHEGETFTF
+495 GETDIISPLTEI
-505 LPSVDFNVYADA
+505 SGTNFNVTEAT
-517 EIELSSRDTMNL
+517 ST
-529 HGDKEINLFAS
+529 INS
-540 DGEIYAQSVDYMVF
+540 
-554 ADNEVRMTGQTFN
+554 T
-567 VSAGTNLN
+567 
-575 TVSPATTVSGKTLEV
+575 
-590 TEDVSVLTKSPDTT
+590 DTT
-604 ISGTNLTIKESD
+604 ISGTNLTINESD

-622 TSISGTNF
+622 TSISGTNLTINESDVKISGNTSISGTNLTIDESAVNITGDTTISGTNF
-630 TVDETNT
+630 TVDGTNT

-660 GSVSVKSDDITLSG
+660 GSATVKSDDITLSG

-679 NAGSRIVDG
+679 NANGRVIDDS
-688 AWSGGSYSVSA
+688 WSGGSYSLL
-699 ETYTSSA
+699 TNDYTSSA
-706 GTSNIKSQNLS
+706 GTSNIKSEFFKLS
-717 FSGGDATVKIQGRIT
+717 GIT
-732 GNIEGINLSGGGG
+732 GTVEVAGTLSGSVNLVYIDGMEWYLSPHNINLSGTSIQ
-745 EWYFYPKY
+745 FYQTT
-753 GMSIDAVSNGGYGN
+753 GN
-767 VKIDA
+767 EYIGINTGDFWL
-772 QYCIINGFKCIT
+772 YSPIIR
-784 LWSPSRTMI
+784 LH
-793 DSYRTEIRGA
+793 SYRQNIIEGPLTEISGT
-803 NLNITESE
+803 NLNITESA
-811 STINS
+811 STTINS

-951 GVSATTIGLSC
+951 GVSATTVGVSC

-1001 IKADNVNIDAVAS
+1001 INADNVNIDAVAS

-1021 TTINGTDLNITETTS
+1021 TTINGTNLNITETTS

-1062 TSINGTINAS
+1062 TSINGTVNAS
-1072 GEATLGSDLNV
+1072 GEATLGGDLNV
-1083 SGSTFIKNNLDVTG
+1083 SGSTFIKTNLDVI
-1097 NANATGNVTVG
+1097 GNVTVG

-1129 NISGKTTIDNSLDV
+1129 NISGKTTIDNGLDV
-1143 TDNANISGTATI
+1143 TGSANIEGTATI

-1207 FNSKLVANG
+1207 LNSKLVANG

-1223 ATINNNLTVTG
+1223 TTINNNLTVTG

-1355 AAPSVGYDAQTAST
+1355 TAPSAGYDAQTAST

-1440 DLVLNTKNTAGGKE
+1440 DLVLNTKNTTGGKE

-1491 NKLDLNVL
+1491 NKLDLKVL

-1512 ATSKTFD
+1512 EASKTFD

-1560 GTVNTTSTGRTSTI
+1560 GTVNTTSSERTSTI

-1628 NIGISGSWN
+1628 NIGISGNWN

-1657 YIDDGEYSYYDFDA
+1657 YTAGSFPYYTFDA
-1671 EVRASSF
+1671 QVRASSF
-1678 SGTSAVIGD
+1678 SGGTVVVENAVVEKYINIAGGSTILD
-1687 AYVVGHLTA
+1687 AEKISSHNIKAYEGLYGKKVYA
-1696 ESLNVKDNI
+1696 DNI
-1705 EVYGNINVFSAIT
+1705 T
-1718 ADRITAD
+1718 T
-1725 RISAS
+1725 
-1730 TSVRTN
+1730 
-1736 VVGANRI
+1736 
-1743 VPNTDSVSSV
+1743 NTDSASSV
-1753 AIMTNLSVAGTV
+1753 AIDKNLSVSGTV

>member
-77 NVDLTNNKSD
+77 NVDLTHNKSD

-112 KGNFINPSE
+112 NGNFINPSE

-145 VFNSIKAMKGPNS
+145 IFNSITANKGANTLKGSTFLVYDDNNKGGVIISVPEVVINTRDDNGKFKGELAINAKNAGMHYISSFTTANS
-158 FNGDFSVAPSSDDS
+158 ATTIIENIAET
-172 HVYIIGHNVGITGV
+172 HVGRALTTIG
-186 NQTTFNGDKIE
+186 
-197 IGAGEKTESYGKGM
+197 
-211 SANTGTYFLNVR
+211 SAN
-223 NSGETHFN
+223 
-231 RAVTTINSADITI
+231 TTINS
-244 SSGKYDLQSN
+244 GEYVLQSN
-254 LVNIGSTNGFVQMLT
+254 RVYIGSTIGDVQMLT

-276 LKPSVFNLEASGEI
+276 LKTSVFDLESGQNKLKAS
-290 TLKSDYSAINITSPY
+290 
-305 KTTITTSSGDTT
+305 KTDIESYQIDITSSGNTT

-357 TTSGSATVKSN
+357 TDSGSATVKSN

-446 NSISV
+446 NSGNV
-451 NGGENGTAT
+451 NIQNAIRGNVELAYLSGATWYLYPNSIDTYVSGGIWNNTG
-460 VNVPNLSCITKNDIH
+460 VYNVFSNDSIKFWCK
-475 YSGNTKH
+475 SRN
-482 EFYDTVSAKTTSY
+482 
-495 YRHEGETFTF
+495 GETDIISPLTEI
-505 LPSVDFNVYADA
+505 SGTNFNVTEAT
-517 EIELSSRDTMNL
+517 ST
-529 HGDKEINLFAS
+529 INS
-540 DGEIYAQSVDYMVF
+540 
-554 ADNEVRMTGQTFN
+554 T
-567 VSAGTNLN
+567 
-575 TVSPATTVSGKTLEV
+575 
-590 TEDVSVLTKSPDTT
+590 DTT
-604 ISGTNLTIKESD
+604 ISGTNLTINESD

-622 TSISGTNF
+622 TSISGTNLTINESDVKISGNTSISGTNLTIDESAVNITGDTTISGTNF
-630 TVDETNT
+630 TVDGTNT

-660 GSVSVKSDDITLSG
+660 GSATVKSDDITLSG

-679 NAGSRIVDG
+679 NANGRVIDDS
-688 AWSGGSYSVSA
+688 WSGGSYSLL
-699 ETYTSSA
+699 TNDYKSSA
-706 GTSNIKSQNLS
+706 GTSDIKSEYFKLS
-717 FSGGDATVKIQGRIT
+717 GIT
-732 GNIEGINLSGGGG
+732 GTVEVAGTLSGSVDLAYIDGEAWYLRPRNINLSGTSVQ
-745 EWYFYPKY
+745 FYQTTGNEYIGINTGDFWLYSPK
-753 GMSIDAVSNGGYGN
+753 IRLHSNHQN
-767 VKIDA
+767 
-772 QYCIINGFKCIT
+772 IIEGP
-784 LWSPSRTMI
+784 L
-793 DSYRTEIRGA
+793 TEIKGT
-803 NLNITESE
+803 NLNITESA
-811 STINS
+811 STTINS

-828 KESDVKISGNT
+828 NESDVKISGNT

-951 GVSATTIGLSC
+951 GVSATTVGVSC

-1001 IKADNVNIDAVAS
+1001 INADNVNIDAVAS

-1021 TTINGTDLNITETTS
+1021 TTINGTNLNITETTS

-1062 TSINGTINAS
+1062 TSINGTVNAS

-1083 SGSTFIKNNLDVTG
+1083 SGSTFIKTNLDVIG
-1097 NANATGNVTVG
+1097 NANTTGNVTVG

-1129 NISGKTTIDNSLDV
+1129 NISGKTTIDNGLDV
-1143 TDNANISGTATI
+1143 TGSANIEGTATI

-1207 FNSKLVANG
+1207 LNSKLVANG

-1223 ATINNNLTVTG
+1223 TTINNNLTVTG

-1355 AAPSVGYDAQTAST
+1355 TAPSAGYDAQTAST

-1491 NKLDLNVL
+1491 NKLDLKVL

-1512 ATSKTFD
+1512 EASKTFD

-1560 GTVNTTSTGRTSTI
+1560 GTVNTTSSERTSTI

-1628 NIGISGSWN
+1628 NIGISGNWN

-1657 YIDDGEYSYYDFDA
+1657 YTAGSFPYYTFDA
-1671 EVRASSF
+1671 QVRASSF
-1678 SGTSAVIGD
+1678 SGGTVVVENAVVEKYINIAGGSTILD
-1687 AYVVGHLTA
+1687 AEKISSHNIKAYEGLYGKKVYA
-1696 ESLNVKDNI
+1696 DNI
-1705 EVYGNINVFSAIT
+1705 T
-1718 ADRITAD
+1718 T
-1725 RISAS
+1725 
-1730 TSVRTN
+1730 
-1736 VVGANRI
+1736 
-1743 VPNTDSVSSV
+1743 NTDSASSV
-1753 AIMTNLSVAGTV
+1753 AIDKNLSVSGTV

>member
-112 KGNFINPSE
+112 NGNFINPSE

-145 VFNSIKAMKGPNS
+145 IFNSITAIKGPNS
-158 FNGDFSVAPSSDDS
+158 LSGNFSVYPASDKSSVS
-172 HVYIIGHNVGITGV
+172 IVGHNVGITGV
-186 NQTTFNGDKIE
+186 NRTQLNGN
-197 IGAGEKTESYGKGM
+197 EKWEGYNSV
-211 SANTGTYFLNVR
+211 SANAVTYSLEVNGIATTKINRAETNISSANIRV
-223 NSGETHFN
+223 NSGEFHLPNVYKAEIGRVYGTAQVFE
-231 RAVTTINSADITI
+231 I
-244 SSGKYDLQSN
+244 S
-254 LVNIGSTNGFVQMLT
+254 
-269 ITGNVWT
+269 GNVWT
-276 LKPSVFNLEASGEI
+276 FDTNQ
-290 TLKSDYSAINITSPY
+290 ININNEINVNLSSDTIDIASTY

-334 TNTDI
+334 TNFTVDGTNTDI

-357 TTSGSATVKSN
+357 TDSGSATVKSN

-446 NSISV
+446 NSGNV
-451 NGGENGTAT
+451 NIQNAIRGNVELAYLSGATWYLYPNSIDTYVSGGIWNNTG
-460 VNVPNLSCITKNDIH
+460 VYNVFSNDSIKFWCK
-475 YSGNTKH
+475 SRN
-482 EFYDTVSAKTTSY
+482 
-495 YRHEGETFTF
+495 GETDIISPLTEI
-505 LPSVDFNVYADA
+505 SGTNFNVTEAT
-517 EIELSSRDTMNL
+517 ST
-529 HGDKEINLFAS
+529 INS
-540 DGEIYAQSVDYMVF
+540 
-554 ADNEVRMTGQTFN
+554 T
-567 VSAGTNLN
+567 
-575 TVSPATTVSGKTLEV
+575 
-590 TEDVSVLTKSPDTT
+590 DTT
-604 ISGTNLTIKESD
+604 ISGTNLTINESD

-622 TSISGTNF
+622 TSISGTNLTINESDVKISGNTSISGTNLTIDESAVNITGDTTISGTNF
-630 TVDETNT
+630 TVDGTNT

-660 GSVSVKSDDITLSG
+660 GSATVKSDDITLSG

-679 NAGSRIVDG
+679 NANGRVIDDS
-688 AWSGGSYSVSA
+688 WSGGSYSLL
-699 ETYTSSA
+699 TNDYKSSA
-706 GTSNIKSQNLS
+706 GTSDIKSEFFKLS
-717 FSGGDATVKIQGRIT
+717 GIT
-732 GNIEGINLSGGGG
+732 GTVEVAGTLSGSVNLVYIDGMEWYLSPHNINLSGTSVQ
-745 EWYFYPKY
+745 FYQTT
-753 GMSIDAVSNGGYGN
+753 GN
-767 VKIDA
+767 EYIGINTGDFWL
-772 QYCIINGFKCIT
+772 YSPIIR
-784 LWSPSRTMI
+784 LH
-793 DSYRTEIRGA
+793 SYNQNIIEGPLTEISGT
-803 NLNITESE
+803 NLNITESA
-811 STINS
+811 STTINS

-828 KESDVKISGNT
+828 NESDVKISGNT

-951 GVSATTIGLSC
+951 GVSATTVGVSC

-1001 IKADNVNIDAVAS
+1001 INADNVNIDAVAS

-1021 TTINGTDLNITETTS
+1021 TTINGTNLNITETTS

-1062 TSINGTINAS
+1062 TSINGTVNAS

-1083 SGSTFIKNNLDVTG
+1083 SGSTFIKTNLDVTG
-1097 NANATGNVTVG
+1097 NANTTGNVTVG

-1129 NISGKTTIDNSLDV
+1129 NISGKTTIDNGLDV
-1143 TDNANISGTATI
+1143 TGSANIEGTATI

-1174 GETVLGSNL
+1174 GETVIGSNL

-1207 FNSKLVANG
+1207 LNSKLVANG

-1223 ATINNNLTVTG
+1223 TTINNNLTVTG
-1234 SSSVGKELSVGGAAT
+1234 SSSVGKGLSVGGNTT

-1355 AAPSVGYDAQTAST
+1355 TAPSAGYDAQTAST

-1476 ETVSATLSA
+1476 ATVSATLSA

-1491 NKLDLNVL
+1491 NKLDLKVL

-1512 ATSKTFD
+1512 ETSKTFN

-1628 NIGISGSWN
+1628 NIGISGNWN

-1657 YIDDGEYSYYDFDA
+1657 YTAGSSPYYTFDA
-1671 EVRASSF
+1671 TVKASNF
-1678 SGTSAVIGD
+1678 SGGSFNGSSIKVDDALVESSISVGD
-1687 AYVVGHLTA
+1687 RTNIEPRTISSDEIIAYVGLYGKKVYA
-1696 ESLNVKDNI
+1696 DNI
-1705 EVYGNINVFSAIT
+1705 TTY
-1718 ADRITAD
+1718 
-1725 RISAS
+1725 
-1730 TSVRTN
+1730 
-1736 VVGANRI
+1736 
-1743 VPNTDSVSSV
+1743 TDSASSV
-1753 AIMTNLSVAGTV
+1753 AINKNLSVSGTV

>member
-77 NVDLTNNKSD
+77 NVDLTHNKSD

-112 KGNFINPSE
+112 NGNFINPSE

-145 VFNSIKAMKGPNS
+145 IFNSITAIKGTNTLRGSTFLVCDNNEGVVNISVPEVVINTIDDIKGELTINAKNARMNYISSFTTANS
-158 FNGDFSVAPSSDDS
+158 ATT
-172 HVYIIGHNVGITGV
+172 IIGNIAETQVGSAL
-186 NQTTFNGDKIE
+186 TTI
-197 IGAGEKTESYGKGM
+197 S
-211 SANTGTYFLNVR
+211 SAN
-223 NSGETHFN
+223 
-231 RAVTTINSADITI
+231 TTINS
-244 SSGKYDLQSN
+244 GEYVLRSN
-254 LVNIGSTNGFVQMLT
+254 RVNIGSTTGDVQMLT

-276 LKPSVFNLEASGEI
+276 LNPSVFD
-290 TLKSDYSAINITSPY
+290 LKSGQNKLKAIG
-305 KTTITTSSGDTT
+305 KTDIEAYQIDITSSGNTT

-326 SPDTTISG
+326 SPDTTIIG

-357 TTSGSATVKSN
+357 TDSGSATVKSN

-460 VNVPNLSCITKNDIH
+460 VKSNDITLSGSNININAKPRLIDGSWGKSS
-475 YSGNTKH
+475 YS
-482 EFYDTVSAKTTSY
+482 
-495 YRHEGETFTF
+495 
-505 LPSVDFNVYADA
+505 
-517 EIELSSRDTMNL
+517 
-529 HGDKEINLFAS
+529 
-540 DGEIYAQSVDYMVF
+540 
-554 ADNEVRMTGQTFN
+554 
-567 VSAGTNLN
+567 VSAGNYTSSAGTSDIKSEYFKLSGITGTVEVAGTLSGSVNLAYIDGEAWYLRPRNINLSGTSVQFYQTTENEYIGIN
-575 TVSPATTVSGKTLEV
+575 TGDFWLYSPKIRLHSYYQNIIEGP
-590 TEDVSVLTKSPDTT
+590 LTKINSTDTT
-604 ISGTNLTIKESD
+604 INGTNLTIKESD

-630 TVDETNT
+630 TVDGTNT

-674 STINI
+674 HNINI
-679 NAGSRIVDG
+679 NAKPRRIDGS
-688 AWSGGSYSVSA
+688 WENGSYSVSA
-699 ETYTSSA
+699 DKYTSSA
-706 GTSNIKSQNLS
+706 GTSNIKSEFFTLS
-717 FSGGDATVKIQGRIT
+717 GIT
-732 GNIEGINLSGGGG
+732 GTVEVAGTLSGRVDLAYIDGTAWYLRPHNINLSGTSVQ
-745 EWYFYPKY
+745 FYQTTGNEYIGINTGNFWLYSPKISLHSY
-753 GMSIDAVSNGGYGN
+753 NQN
-767 VKIDA
+767 
-772 QYCIINGFKCIT
+772 IIEGP
-784 LWSPSRTMI
+784 L
-793 DSYRTEIRGA
+793 TEI
-803 NLNITESE
+803 N
-811 STINS
+811 
-816 TDTTISG
+816 G

-915 SNVEISG
+915 SNFEISG

-951 GVSATTIGLSC
+951 GVSATTVGVSC

-977 ISVSGDT
+977 ISVSGNT

-1001 IKADNVNIDAVAS
+1001 INADNVNIDAVAS

-1021 TTINGTDLNITETTS
+1021 TTINGTNLNITETTS

-1062 TSINGTINAS
+1062 TSINGTVNAS

-1083 SGSTFIKNNLDVTG
+1083 SGSTFIKTNLDVIG
-1097 NANATGNVTVG
+1097 NANTTGNVTVG

-1129 NISGKTTIDNSLDV
+1129 NISGKTTIDNGLDV
-1143 TDNANISGTATI
+1143 TGSANIEGTATI

-1207 FNSKLVANG
+1207 LNSKLVANG

-1223 ATINNNLTVTG
+1223 TTINNNLTVTG

-1355 AAPSVGYDAQTAST
+1355 TAPSAGYDAQTAST

-1440 DLVLNTKNTAGGKE
+1440 DLVLNTKNTTGGKE

-1491 NKLDLNVL
+1491 NKLDLKVL

-1512 ATSKTFD
+1512 EASKTFD

-1560 GTVNTTSTGRTSTI
+1560 GTVNTTSSERTSTI

-1628 NIGISGSWN
+1628 NIGISGNWN

-1657 YIDDGEYSYYDFDA
+1657 YTAGSFPYYTFDA
-1671 EVRASSF
+1671 QVRASSF
-1678 SGTSAVIGD
+1678 SGDTVVVESAVVKKYINIARGSTILEAEKISSHNIK
-1687 AYVVGHLTA
+1687 AYEGLYGKKVYA
-1696 ESLNVKDNI
+1696 DNI
-1705 EVYGNINVFSAIT
+1705 T
-1718 ADRITAD
+1718 T
-1725 RISAS
+1725 
-1730 TSVRTN
+1730 
-1736 VVGANRI
+1736 
-1743 VPNTDSVSSV
+1743 NTDSASSV
-1753 AIMTNLSVAGTV
+1753 AIDKNLSVSGTV

>member
-65 KKTPIIYRGEVT
+65 KKTPIIYSGKVT
-77 NVDLTNNKSD
+77 NVDLTHNKSD

-112 KGNFINPSE
+112 NGNFINPSE

-145 VFNSIKAMKGPNS
+145 IFNSITANKGANTLKGSTFLVYDDNNKGGVIISVPEVVINTRDDNGKFKGELAINAKNAGMHYISSFTTANS
-158 FNGDFSVAPSSDDS
+158 ATTIIENIAET
-172 HVYIIGHNVGITGV
+172 HVGRALTTIG
-186 NQTTFNGDKIE
+186 
-197 IGAGEKTESYGKGM
+197 
-211 SANTGTYFLNVR
+211 SAN
-223 NSGETHFN
+223 
-231 RAVTTINSADITI
+231 TTINS
-244 SSGKYDLQSN
+244 GEYVLQSN
-254 LVNIGSTNGFVQMLT
+254 RVNIGSTTGFVQMLT

-276 LKPSVFNLEASGEI
+276 LKPSVFDLESVQNKLKAIGETEI
-290 TLKSDYSAINITSPY
+290 EAYQIDI
-305 KTTITTSSGDTT
+305 TSSGKTT

-326 SPDTTISG
+326 SPDTTIIG

-357 TTSGSATVKSN
+357 TDSGSATVKSN

-446 NSISV
+446 NSGNV
-451 NGGENGTAT
+451 NIQNAIRGNVELAYLSGATWYLYPNSIDTYVSGGIWNNTG
-460 VNVPNLSCITKNDIH
+460 VYNVFSNDSIKFWCK
-475 YSGNTKH
+475 SRN
-482 EFYDTVSAKTTSY
+482 
-495 YRHEGETFTF
+495 GETDIISPLTEI
-505 LPSVDFNVYADA
+505 SGTNFNVTEAT
-517 EIELSSRDTMNL
+517 ST
-529 HGDKEINLFAS
+529 INS
-540 DGEIYAQSVDYMVF
+540 
-554 ADNEVRMTGQTFN
+554 T
-567 VSAGTNLN
+567 
-575 TVSPATTVSGKTLEV
+575 
-590 TEDVSVLTKSPDTT
+590 DTT
-604 ISGTNLTIKESD
+604 ISGTNLTINESD

-622 TSISGTNF
+622 TSISGTNLTINESDVKISGNTSISGTNLTIDESAVNITGDTTISGTNF
-630 TVDETNT
+630 TVDGTNT

-660 GSVSVKSDDITLSG
+660 GSATVKSDDITLSG

-679 NAGSRIVDG
+679 NAKGRVIDGS
-688 AWSGGSYSVSA
+688 WENGSYSVSA
-699 ETYTSSA
+699 DNYTSSA
-706 GTSNIKSQNLS
+706 GTSNIKSEYFKLS
-717 FSGGDATVKIQGRIT
+717 GIT
-732 GNIEGINLSGGGG
+732 GTVEVAGTLSGSVNLAYIDGEAWYLRPRNINLSGTSVQ
-745 EWYFYPKY
+745 FYQTTGNEYIGINTGDFWLYSPKIRLHSY
-753 GMSIDAVSNGGYGN
+753 YQNIIEGPLTE
-767 VKIDA
+767 
-772 QYCIINGFKCIT
+772 INGT
-784 LWSPSRTMI
+784 
-793 DSYRTEIRGA
+793 
-803 NLNITESE
+803 NLNITESA
-811 STINS
+811 STTINS
-816 TDTTISG
+816 TDTTING

-951 GVSATTIGLSC
+951 GVSATTVGVSC

-1001 IKADNVNIDAVAS
+1001 INADNVNIDAVAS

-1021 TTINGTDLNITETTS
+1021 TTINGTNLNITETTS

-1062 TSINGTINAS
+1062 TSISGTVNAS

-1083 SGSTFIKNNLDVTG
+1083 SGSTFIKTNLDVTG
-1097 NANATGNVTVG
+1097 NANTTGNVTVG

-1129 NISGKTTIDNSLDV
+1129 NISGKTTIDNGLDV
-1143 TDNANISGTATI
+1143 TGSANIEGTATI

-1207 FNSKLVANG
+1207 LNSKLVANG

-1223 ATINNNLTVTG
+1223 TTINNNLTVTG

-1355 AAPSVGYDAQTAST
+1355 TAPSAGYDAQTAST

-1476 ETVSATLSA
+1476 ATVSATLSA

-1491 NKLDLNVL
+1491 NKLDLKVL

-1512 ATSKTFD
+1512 ETSKTFN

-1628 NIGISGSWN
+1628 NIGISGNWN

-1657 YIDDGEYSYYDFDA
+1657 YTAGSSPYYTFDA
-1671 EVRASSF
+1671 TVKASNF
-1678 SGTSAVIGD
+1678 SGGSFNGSSIKVDDALVESSISVGD
-1687 AYVVGHLTA
+1687 RTNIEPRTISSDEIIAYVGLYGKKVYA
-1696 ESLNVKDNI
+1696 DNI
-1705 EVYGNINVFSAIT
+1705 TTY
-1718 ADRITAD
+1718 
-1725 RISAS
+1725 
-1730 TSVRTN
+1730 
-1736 VVGANRI
+1736 
-1743 VPNTDSVSSV
+1743 TDSASSV
-1753 AIMTNLSVAGTV
+1753 AINKNLSVSGTV

>member
-77 NVDLTNNKSD
+77 NVDLTHNKSD

-145 VFNSIKAMKGPNS
+145 IFNSITANKGANTLKGSTFLVYDDNNKGGVIISVPEVVINTRDDNGKFKGELAINAKNAGMHYISSFTTANS
-158 FNGDFSVAPSSDDS
+158 ATTIIENIAET
-172 HVYIIGHNVGITGV
+172 HVGRALTTIG
-186 NQTTFNGDKIE
+186 
-197 IGAGEKTESYGKGM
+197 
-211 SANTGTYFLNVR
+211 SAN
-223 NSGETHFN
+223 
-231 RAVTTINSADITI
+231 TTINS
-244 SSGKYDLQSN
+244 GEYVLQSN
-254 LVNIGSTNGFVQMLT
+254 RVNIGSTTGFVQMLT

-276 LKPSVFNLEASGEI
+276 LKPSVFDLESVQNKLKAIGETEI
-290 TLKSDYSAINITSPY
+290 EAYQIDI
-305 KTTITTSSGDTT
+305 TSSGKTT

-357 TTSGSATVKSN
+357 TDSGSATVKSN

-446 NSISV
+446 NSGNV
-451 NGGENGTAT
+451 NIQNAIRGNVELAYLSGATWYLYPNSIDTYVSGGIWNNTG
-460 VNVPNLSCITKNDIH
+460 VYNVFSNDSIKFWCK
-475 YSGNTKH
+475 SRN
-482 EFYDTVSAKTTSY
+482 
-495 YRHEGETFTF
+495 GETDIISPLTEI
-505 LPSVDFNVYADA
+505 SGTNFNVTEAT
-517 EIELSSRDTMNL
+517 ST
-529 HGDKEINLFAS
+529 INS
-540 DGEIYAQSVDYMVF
+540 
-554 ADNEVRMTGQTFN
+554 T
-567 VSAGTNLN
+567 
-575 TVSPATTVSGKTLEV
+575 
-590 TEDVSVLTKSPDTT
+590 DTT
-604 ISGTNLTIKESD
+604 ISGTNLTINESD

-622 TSISGTNF
+622 TSISGTNLTINESDVKISGNTSISGTNLTIDESAVNITGDTTISGTNF
-630 TVDETNT
+630 TVDGTNT

-660 GSVSVKSDDITLSG
+660 GSATVKSDDITLSG

-679 NAGSRIVDG
+679 NANGRVIDDS
-688 AWSGGSYSVSA
+688 WSGGSYSLL
-699 ETYTSSA
+699 TNDYKSSA
-706 GTSNIKSQNLS
+706 GTSDIKSEYFKLS
-717 FSGGDATVKIQGRIT
+717 GIT
-732 GNIEGINLSGGGG
+732 GTVEVAGTLSGSVDLAYIDGEAWYLRPRNINLSGTSVQ
-745 EWYFYPKY
+745 FYQTTGNEYIGINTGDFWLYSPK
-753 GMSIDAVSNGGYGN
+753 IRLHSNHQN
-767 VKIDA
+767 
-772 QYCIINGFKCIT
+772 IIEGP
-784 LWSPSRTMI
+784 L
-793 DSYRTEIRGA
+793 TEIKGT
-803 NLNITESE
+803 NLNITESA
-811 STINS
+811 STTINS

-828 KESDVKISGNT
+828 NESDVKISGNT

-951 GVSATTIGLSC
+951 GVSATTVGVSC

-1001 IKADNVNIDAVAS
+1001 INADNVNIDAVAS

-1021 TTINGTDLNITETTS
+1021 TTINGTNLNITETTS

-1053 ESVVNITGD
+1053 ESAVNITGD
-1062 TSINGTINAS
+1062 TSINGTVNAS

-1083 SGSTFIKNNLDVTG
+1083 SGSTFIKTNLDVTG
-1097 NANATGNVTVG
+1097 NANTTGNVTVG

-1129 NISGKTTIDNSLDV
+1129 NISGKTTIDNGLDV
-1143 TDNANISGTATI
+1143 TGSANIEGTATI

-1174 GETVLGSNL
+1174 GETVIGSNL

-1207 FNSKLVANG
+1207 LNSKLVANG

-1223 ATINNNLTVTG
+1223 TTINNNLTVTG
-1234 SSSVGKELSVGGAAT
+1234 SSSVGKGLSVGGNTT

-1355 AAPSVGYDAQTAST
+1355 TAPSAGYDAQTAST

-1476 ETVSATLSA
+1476 ATVSATLSA

-1491 NKLDLNVL
+1491 NKLDLKVL

-1512 ATSKTFD
+1512 EASKTFD

-1560 GTVNTTSTGRTSTI
+1560 GTVNTTSSERTSTI

-1628 NIGISGSWN
+1628 NIGISGNWN

-1657 YIDDGEYSYYDFDA
+1657 YTAGSFPYYTFDA
-1671 EVRASSF
+1671 QVRASSF
-1678 SGTSAVIGD
+1678 SGGTVVVENAVVEKYINIAGGSTILD
-1687 AYVVGHLTA
+1687 AEKISSHNIKAYEGLYGKKVYA
-1696 ESLNVKDNI
+1696 DNI
-1705 EVYGNINVFSAIT
+1705 T
-1718 ADRITAD
+1718 T
-1725 RISAS
+1725 
-1730 TSVRTN
+1730 
-1736 VVGANRI
+1736 
-1743 VPNTDSVSSV
+1743 NTDSASSV
-1753 AIMTNLSVAGTV
+1753 AIDKNLSVSGTV

>member
-112 KGNFINPSE
+112 NGNFINPSE

-126 DGAGVLL
+126 DGAGVLI
-133 NMDLYAMNGGNP
+133 NMNRYAMMGGNS
-145 VFNSIKAMKGPNS
+145 VFNSITATKGTNTLKGSTFLVYDDNNKGGVVISVPEVVINTRDDYGKFKGELTISAKNAGMHYISSFTTANS
-158 FNGDFSVAPSSDDS
+158 ATT
-172 HVYIIGHNVGITGV
+172 IIGNIAETHVGRAL
-186 NQTTFNGDKIE
+186 TTI
-197 IGAGEKTESYGKGM
+197 S
-211 SANTGTYFLNVR
+211 SAN
-223 NSGETHFN
+223 
-231 RAVTTINSADITI
+231 TTINS
-244 SSGKYDLQSN
+244 GEYVLQSN
-254 LVNIGSTNGFVQMLT
+254 RVYIGSTIGDVQMLT

-276 LKPSVFNLEASGEI
+276 LKPSVFDLESGQNKLKAS
-290 TLKSDYSAINITSPY
+290 
-305 KTTITTSSGDTT
+305 KTDIESYQIDITSSGNTT

-357 TTSGSATVKSN
+357 TDSGSATVKSN

-460 VNVPNLSCITKNDIH
+460 VKSNDITLSGSNININAKPRLIDGSWGKSSYSVSAGNYTSSAGTSNIKSEFFKLSGITGTVEVAGTLSGSVNLVYIDGMEWYLSPHNINLSGTSVQFYQTTGNEYIGINTGDFWL
-475 YSGNTKH
+475 YSPKIRLH
-482 EFYDTVSAKTTSY
+482 SY
-495 YRHEGETFTF
+495 NQNIIEGPLT
-505 LPSVDFNVYADA
+505 
-517 EIELSSRDTMNL
+517 EIS
-529 HGDKEINLFAS
+529 
-540 DGEIYAQSVDYMVF
+540 
-554 ADNEVRMTGQTFN
+554 
-567 VSAGTNLN
+567 GTNLN
-575 TVSPATTVSGKTLEV
+575 ITESASTTINST
-590 TEDVSVLTKSPDTT
+590 DTT
-604 ISGTNLTIKESD
+604 ISGTNLTIKESAVNITGD
-616 VKISGN
+616 TTIN
-622 TSISGTNF
+622 GTNF
-630 TVDETNT
+630 TVDGTNT

-674 STINI
+674 KTINI
-679 NAGSRIVDG
+679 DVSNRFSNGSI
-688 AWSGGSYSVSA
+688 GSYSLL
-699 ETYTSSA
+699 TNDYTSSA
-706 GTSNIKSQNLS
+706 GTSNIKSEFFKLS
-717 FSGGDATVKIQGRIT
+717 GIT
-732 GNIEGINLSGGGG
+732 GTVEVAGTLSGSVNLVYIDGMEWYLSPHNINLSGTSVQ
-745 EWYFYPKY
+745 FYQTTGNEYIGINTGDFWLYSPKIRLHSY
-753 GMSIDAVSNGGYGN
+753 NQN
-767 VKIDA
+767 
-772 QYCIINGFKCIT
+772 IIEGP
-784 LWSPSRTMI
+784 L
-793 DSYRTEIRGA
+793 TEISGT
-803 NLNITESE
+803 NLNITESA
-811 STINS
+811 STTINS

-951 GVSATTIGLSC
+951 GVSATTVGVSC

-1001 IKADNVNIDAVAS
+1001 INADNVNIDAVAS

-1021 TTINGTDLNITETTS
+1021 TTINGTNLNITETTS

-1062 TSINGTINAS
+1062 TSINGTVNAS
-1072 GEATLGSDLNV
+1072 GEATLGGDLNV
-1083 SGSTFIKNNLDVTG
+1083 SGSTFIKTNLDVI
-1097 NANATGNVTVG
+1097 GNVTVG

-1119 NDVLNVTGAT
+1119 NDVLNVSGAT
-1129 NISGKTTIDNSLDV
+1129 NISGKTTIDNGLDV
-1143 TDNANISGTATI
+1143 TGSANIEGTATI

-1207 FNSKLVANG
+1207 LNSKLVANG

-1223 ATINNNLTVTG
+1223 TTINNNLTVTG

-1355 AAPSVGYDAQTAST
+1355 TAPSAGYDAQTAST

-1440 DLVLNTKNTAGGKE
+1440 DLVLNTKNTTGGKE

-1491 NKLDLNVL
+1491 NKLDLKVL

-1512 ATSKTFD
+1512 EASKTFD

-1560 GTVNTTSTGRTSTI
+1560 GTVNTTSSERTSTI

-1628 NIGISGSWN
+1628 NIGISGNWN

-1657 YIDDGEYSYYDFDA
+1657 YTAGSFPYYTFDA
-1671 EVRASSF
+1671 EVRAKSL
-1678 SGTSAVIGD
+1678 VGD
-1687 AYVVGHLTA
+1687 SIL
-1696 ESLNVKDNI
+1696 VKDDVD
-1705 EVYGNINVFSAIT
+1705 VYGNLKVFSAIT
-1718 ADRITAD
+1718 ADKVTTD
-1725 RISAS
+1725 RISVS
-1730 TSVRTN
+1730 TDVRTSR
-1736 VVGANRI
+1736 VFADI
-1743 VPNTDSVSSV
+1743 ITTNTDSASSV
-1753 AIMTNLSVAGTV
+1753 AIDKNLSVSGTV

>member
-145 VFNSIKAMKGPNS
+145 TFNSIKAIKGPNTL
-158 FNGDFSVAPSSDDS
+158 NGDFSVAPASDDS
-172 HVYIIGHNVGITGV
+172 HVSIIGHNVGITGV
-186 NQTTFNGDKIE
+186 NKTTFAGPKIE
-197 IGAGEKTESYGKGM
+197 ITAGEKTEGYGKGM
-211 SANTGTYFLNVR
+211 SANTGTYFLNVG
-223 NSGETHFN
+223 NSGETHFGS
-231 RAVTTINSADITI
+231 ALTTIGNLTSTTRNGIIQIDNMLEGSQI
-244 SSGKYDLQSN
+244 SFINRLLGHTW
-254 LVNIGSTNGFVQMLT
+254 NISLENGFSISGHNQNKIYAGRKFDLET
-269 ITGNVWT
+269 WQET
-276 LKPSVFNLEASGEI
+276 NL
-290 TLKSDYSAINITSPY
+290 
-305 KTTITTSSGDTT
+305 TSSGNTT

-357 TTSGSATVKSN
+357 TDSGSATVKSN

-433 TIEISGTNLNLSG
+433 TIEISGTNLNLNGDFSVAPASDDSHVSIIGHDVGIIGVKKTTFNG
-446 NSISV
+446 NRIEF
-451 NGGENGTAT
+451 NGGEKFEGYGSVSANANTYLLNVPGVATTRIGRAETNIGSANININSGEFHLPNVYKAEIGRVYGTAQ
-460 VNVPNLSCITKNDIH
+460 VFEISGNVWTFDTHEIDINNYANVNLS
-475 YSGNTKH
+475 SNTINIASN
-482 EFYDTVSAKTTSY
+482 YNTTITTSS
-495 YRHEGETFTF
+495 G
-505 LPSVDFNVYADA
+505 
-517 EIELSSRDTMNL
+517 DTTL
-529 HGDKEINLFAS
+529 
-540 DGEIYAQSVDYMVF
+540 
-554 ADNEVRMTGQTFN
+554 
-567 VSAGTNLN
+567 
-575 TVSPATTVSGKTLEV
+575 SGKTINI
-590 TEDVSVLTKSPDTT
+590 KSPDTT
-604 ISGTNLTIKESD
+604 ISG
-616 VKISGN
+616 
-622 TSISGTNF
+622 
-630 TVDETNT
+630 TNT

-654 EQCTSG
+654 EQCNSG
-660 GSVSVKSDDITLSG
+660 GSATVKSDNITLSG
-674 STINI
+674 SNINI
-679 NAGSRIVDG
+679 NAKGRVIDGS
-688 AWSGGSYSVSA
+688 WSGGSYSVSA
-699 ETYTSSA
+699 NKYTSSA
-706 GTSNIKSQNLS
+706 GTSNIKSENFNLS
-717 FSGGDATVKIQGRIT
+717 GLDATVKIQGRVT
-732 GNIEGINLSGGGG
+732 GDINGINLSGSGGG
-745 EWYFYPKY
+745 GWYFYPYSININDARGGIGMNNVSYIGINTDDYWLYSPKIRLHSY
-753 GMSIDAVSNGGYGN
+753 GQN
-767 VKIDA
+767 
-772 QYCIINGFKCIT
+772 IIEG
-784 LWSPSRTMI
+784 SS
-793 DSYRTEIRGA
+793 TEISGGS
-803 NLNITESE
+803 LNITESA
-811 STINS
+811 STTINS
-816 TDTTISG
+816 TDTTITG

-946 NATVY
+946 KATVY
-951 GVSATTIGLSC
+951 GVSATTVGVSC

-1001 IKADNVNIDAVAS
+1001 INADNVNIEAVSS

-1062 TSINGTINAS
+1062 TSINGTVNAS

-1083 SGSTFIKNNLDVTG
+1083 SGSTFIKSNLDVTG
-1097 NANATGNVTVG
+1097 NANTTGNVTVG

-1207 FNSKLVANG
+1207 LNSKLVANG

-1234 SSSVGKELSVGGAAT
+1234 SSSVGKDLSVGGAAT

-1295 STLNGLATL
+1295 STLNGLTTL

-1355 AAPSVGYDAQTAST
+1355 AAPSAGYDEQTAST

-1391 HASSTSDNDGIL
+1391 HASSTPDNDGIL

-1462 VADLVTDTTYSSSN
+1462 VADLVTDTTYNSSN
-1476 ETVSATLSA
+1476 ATVSATLSA

-1491 NKLDLNVL
+1491 NKLDLKVL

-1512 ATSKTFD
+1512 ETSKTFD

-1621 PASDGGG
+1621 SASDGGG

-1657 YIDDGEYSYYDFDA
+1657 YIDDDELPYYDFDA

-1678 SGTSAVIGD
+1678 NGD
-1687 AYVVGHLTA
+1687 TVLASKV
-1696 ESLNVKDNI
+1696 
-1705 EVYGNINVFSAIT
+1705 INVGYTTLIKEKSISTYAIT
-1718 ADRITAD
+1718 ASTGLYGKKVYADNITTYTS
-1725 RISAS
+1725 SA
-1730 TSVRTN
+1730 
-1736 VVGANRI
+1736 A
-1743 VPNTDSVSSV
+1743 SV
-1753 AIMTNLSVAGTV
+1753 AIDKNLSVAGTV

>member
-1 MAKDRRKLI
+1 
-10 HIHSSLPDK
+10 
-19 QPTPNTL
+19 
-26 EPGELAVNNAAG
+26 
-38 EEFISLKNSDNK
+38 
-50 VVRIST
+50 
-56 DKTMIDWME
+56 
-65 KKTPIIYRGEVT
+65 
-77 NVDLTNNKSD
+77 
-87 IVLKYNQV
+87 
-95 VAGNTAK
+95 
-102 HDSVNGAKDE
+102 
-112 KGNFINPSE
+112 
-121 DGGVT
+121 
-126 DGAGVLL
+126 
-133 NMDLYAMNGGNP
+133 
-145 VFNSIKAMKGPNS
+145 
-158 FNGDFSVAPSSDDS
+158 
-172 HVYIIGHNVGITGV
+172 
-186 NQTTFNGDKIE
+186 
-197 IGAGEKTESYGKGM
+197 
-211 SANTGTYFLNVR
+211 
-223 NSGETHFN
+223 
-231 RAVTTINSADITI
+231 
-244 SSGKYDLQSN
+244 
-254 LVNIGSTNGFVQMLT
+254 
-269 ITGNVWT
+269 
-276 LKPSVFNLEASGEI
+276 
-290 TLKSDYSAINITSPY
+290 
-305 KTTITTSSGDTT
+305 
-317 LSGKTVNIK
+317 
-326 SPDTTISG
+326 
-334 TNTDI
+334 
-339 SSCGRISAS
+339 
-348 TDNLTIEQC
+348 
-357 TTSGSATVKSN
+357 
-368 DITLSG
+368 
-374 SNINASA
+374 
-381 TTKVDINSPYI
+381 
-392 DISGTTTDISGTTGR
+392 

-446 NSISV
+446 NSGNV
-451 NGGENGTAT
+451 NIQNAIRGNVKLAYLSGATWYLYPNSIDTYVSGGIWNNTR
-460 VNVPNLSCITKNDIH
+460 VYNVFSNDSIKFWCK
-475 YSGNTKH
+475 SRN
-482 EFYDTVSAKTTSY
+482 
-495 YRHEGETFTF
+495 GETDIISPLTEI
-505 LPSVDFNVYADA
+505 SGTNFNVTEAT
-517 EIELSSRDTMNL
+517 ST
-529 HGDKEINLFAS
+529 INS
-540 DGEIYAQSVDYMVF
+540 
-554 ADNEVRMTGQTFN
+554 T
-567 VSAGTNLN
+567 
-575 TVSPATTVSGKTLEV
+575 
-590 TEDVSVLTKSPDTT
+590 DTT
-604 ISGTNLTIKESD
+604 ISGTNLTINESD

-622 TSISGTNF
+622 TSISGTNLTIDESAVNITGDTTISGTNF
-630 TVDETNT
+630 TVDGTNT

-660 GSVSVKSDDITLSG
+660 GSATVKSDDITLSG

-679 NAGSRIVDG
+679 NANGRVIDGS
-688 AWSGGSYSVSA
+688 WENGSYSVSA
-699 ETYTSSA
+699 DKYTSSA
-706 GTSNIKSQNLS
+706 GTSNIKSEYFKLS
-717 FSGGDATVKIQGRIT
+717 GMTGTVEVTGTLRGRVELAYID
-732 GNIEGINLSGGGG
+732 GEAWYLRPRNINLSGTSVQ
-745 EWYFYPKY
+745 FYQTTGNEYIGINTGDFWLYSPKIRLHSY
-753 GMSIDAVSNGGYGN
+753 YQNIIEGPLT
-767 VKIDA
+767 K
-772 QYCIINGFKCIT
+772 INGT
-784 LWSPSRTMI
+784 
-793 DSYRTEIRGA
+793 
-803 NLNITESE
+803 NLNITESA
-811 STINS
+811 STTINS

-951 GVSATTIGLSC
+951 GVSATTVGVSC

-1001 IKADNVNIDAVAS
+1001 INADNVNIDAVAS

-1021 TTINGTDLNITETTS
+1021 TTINGTNLNITETTS

-1062 TSINGTINAS
+1062 TSISGTVNAS

-1083 SGSTFIKNNLDVTG
+1083 SGSTFIKTNLDVIG
-1097 NANATGNVTVG
+1097 NANTTGNVTVG

-1129 NISGKTTIDNSLDV
+1129 NISGKTTIDNGLDV
-1143 TDNANISGTATI
+1143 TGSANIEGTATI

-1207 FNSKLVANG
+1207 LNSKLVANG

-1223 ATINNNLTVTG
+1223 TTINNNLTVTG
-1234 SSSVGKELSVGGAAT
+1234 SSSVGKGLSVGGNTT

-1355 AAPSVGYDAQTAST
+1355 TAPSAGYDAQTAST

-1476 ETVSATLSA
+1476 ATVSATLSA

-1491 NKLDLNVL
+1491 NKLDLKVL

-1512 ATSKTFD
+1512 ETSKTFN

-1628 NIGISGSWN
+1628 NIGISGNWN

-1657 YIDDGEYSYYDFDA
+1657 YTAGSFPYYTFDA
-1671 EVRASSF
+1671 QVRASSF
-1678 SGTSAVIGD
+1678 SGGTVVVENAVVEKYINIAGGSTILD
-1687 AYVVGHLTA
+1687 AEKISSHNIKAYEGLYGKKVYA
-1696 ESLNVKDNI
+1696 DNI
-1705 EVYGNINVFSAIT
+1705 T
-1718 ADRITAD
+1718 T
-1725 RISAS
+1725 
-1730 TSVRTN
+1730 
-1736 VVGANRI
+1736 
-1743 VPNTDSVSSV
+1743 NTDSASSV
-1753 AIMTNLSVAGTV
+1753 AIDKNLSVSGTV

>member
-1 MAKDRRKLI
+1 
-10 HIHSSLPDK
+10 
-19 QPTPNTL
+19 
-26 EPGELAVNNAAG
+26 
-38 EEFISLKNSDNK
+38 
-50 VVRIST
+50 
-56 DKTMIDWME
+56 
-65 KKTPIIYRGEVT
+65 
-77 NVDLTNNKSD
+77 
-87 IVLKYNQV
+87 
-95 VAGNTAK
+95 
-102 HDSVNGAKDE
+102 
-112 KGNFINPSE
+112 
-121 DGGVT
+121 
-126 DGAGVLL
+126 
-133 NMDLYAMNGGNP
+133 MN
-145 VFNSIKAMKGPNS
+145 
-158 FNGDFSVAPSSDDS
+158 
-172 HVYIIGHNVGITGV
+172 
-186 NQTTFNGDKIE
+186 
-197 IGAGEKTESYGKGM
+197 
-211 SANTGTYFLNVR
+211 
-223 NSGETHFN
+223 
-231 RAVTTINSADITI
+231 
-244 SSGKYDLQSN
+244 
-254 LVNIGSTNGFVQMLT
+254 
-269 ITGNVWT
+269 
-276 LKPSVFNLEASGEI
+276 
-290 TLKSDYSAINITSPY
+290 
-305 KTTITTSSGDTT
+305 
-317 LSGKTVNIK
+317 
-326 SPDTTISG
+326 
-334 TNTDI
+334 
-339 SSCGRISAS
+339 
-348 TDNLTIEQC
+348 
-357 TTSGSATVKSN
+357 
-368 DITLSG
+368 
-374 SNINASA
+374 
-381 TTKVDINSPYI
+381 
-392 DISGTTTDISGTTGR
+392 
-407 MRFGTFSVSG
+407 
-417 DNISASGKTK
+417 
-427 ASIEAP
+427 
-433 TIEISGTNLNLSG
+433 
-446 NSISV
+446 
-451 NGGENGTAT
+451 
-460 VNVPNLSCITKNDIH
+460 
-475 YSGNTKH
+475 
-482 EFYDTVSAKTTSY
+482 
-495 YRHEGETFTF
+495 
-505 LPSVDFNVYADA
+505 
-517 EIELSSRDTMNL
+517 
-529 HGDKEINLFAS
+529 
-540 DGEIYAQSVDYMVF
+540 
-554 ADNEVRMTGQTFN
+554 
-567 VSAGTNLN
+567 
-575 TVSPATTVSGKTLEV
+575 
-590 TEDVSVLTKSPDTT
+590 
-604 ISGTNLTIKESD
+604 
-616 VKISGN
+616 
-622 TSISGTNF
+622 
-630 TVDETNT
+630 
-637 DISSCGRISAST
+637 
-649 DNLTI
+649 
-654 EQCTSG
+654 
-660 GSVSVKSDDITLSG
+660 
-674 STINI
+674 
-679 NAGSRIVDG
+679 
-688 AWSGGSYSVSA
+688 
-699 ETYTSSA
+699 
-706 GTSNIKSQNLS
+706 
-717 FSGGDATVKIQGRIT
+717 
-732 GNIEGINLSGGGG
+732 
-745 EWYFYPKY
+745 
-753 GMSIDAVSNGGYGN
+753 IDAVSNGGYGN

-772 QYCIINGFKCIT
+772 QYCNINGLKGIT

-1512 ATSKTFD
+1512 ETSKTFD

-1621 PASDGGG
+1621 SASDGGG

-1657 YIDDGEYSYYDFDA
+1657 YIDDDELPYYDFDA

-1678 SGTSAVIGD
+1678 NGDTVLASKVIN
-1687 AYVVGHLTA
+1687 VGYTTLIRQKSISTHEITA
-1696 ESLNVKDNI
+1696 STGLYGKKVYADNI
-1705 EVYGNINVFSAIT
+1705 TTYTSSA
-1718 ADRITAD
+1718 A
-1725 RISAS
+1725 
-1730 TSVRTN
+1730 
-1736 VVGANRI
+1736 
-1743 VPNTDSVSSV
+1743 SV
-1753 AIMTNLSVAGTV
+1753 AIDKNLSVAGTV

-1808 NRITYGVIAQE
+1808 NRIVYGVIAQE

>member
-112 KGNFINPSE
+112 NGNFINPSE

-126 DGAGVLL
+126 DGAGVLI
-133 NMDLYAMNGGNP
+133 NMNRYAMMGGNS
-145 VFNSIKAMKGPNS
+145 VFNSITAIKGTNTLKGSTFLVYDDNNKGGVVISVPEVVINTRDDYGKFKGELTISAKNAGMHYISSFTTANS
-158 FNGDFSVAPSSDDS
+158 ATT
-172 HVYIIGHNVGITGV
+172 IIGNIAETHVGRAL
-186 NQTTFNGDKIE
+186 TTI
-197 IGAGEKTESYGKGM
+197 S
-211 SANTGTYFLNVR
+211 SAN
-223 NSGETHFN
+223 
-231 RAVTTINSADITI
+231 TTINS
-244 SSGKYDLQSN
+244 GEYVLQSN
-254 LVNIGSTNGFVQMLT
+254 RVYIGSTIGDVQMLT

-276 LKPSVFNLEASGEI
+276 LKPSVFDLESGQNKLKAS
-290 TLKSDYSAINITSPY
+290 
-305 KTTITTSSGDTT
+305 KTDIESYQIDITSSGNTT

-326 SPDTTISG
+326 SPDTTIIG

-357 TTSGSATVKSN
+357 TDSGSATVKSN

-446 NSISV
+446 NSGNV
-451 NGGENGTAT
+451 NIQNAIRGNVELAYLSGATWYLYPNSIDTYVSGGIWNNTG
-460 VNVPNLSCITKNDIH
+460 VYNVFSNDSIKFWCK
-475 YSGNTKH
+475 SRN
-482 EFYDTVSAKTTSY
+482 
-495 YRHEGETFTF
+495 GETDIISPLTEI
-505 LPSVDFNVYADA
+505 SGTNFNVTEAT
-517 EIELSSRDTMNL
+517 ST
-529 HGDKEINLFAS
+529 INS
-540 DGEIYAQSVDYMVF
+540 
-554 ADNEVRMTGQTFN
+554 T
-567 VSAGTNLN
+567 
-575 TVSPATTVSGKTLEV
+575 
-590 TEDVSVLTKSPDTT
+590 DTT
-604 ISGTNLTIKESD
+604 ISGTNLTINESD

-622 TSISGTNF
+622 TSISGTNLTINESDVKISGNTSISGTNLTIDESAVNITGDTTISGTNF
-630 TVDETNT
+630 TVDGTNT

-660 GSVSVKSDDITLSG
+660 GSATVKSDDITLSG

-679 NAGSRIVDG
+679 NANGRVIDDS
-688 AWSGGSYSVSA
+688 WSGGSYSLL
-699 ETYTSSA
+699 TNDYTSSA
-706 GTSNIKSQNLS
+706 GTSNIKSEFFKLS
-717 FSGGDATVKIQGRIT
+717 GIT
-732 GNIEGINLSGGGG
+732 GTVEVAGTLSGSVNLVYIDGMEWYLSPHNINLSGTSIQ
-745 EWYFYPKY
+745 FYQTT
-753 GMSIDAVSNGGYGN
+753 GN
-767 VKIDA
+767 EYIGINTGDFWL
-772 QYCIINGFKCIT
+772 YSPIIR
-784 LWSPSRTMI
+784 LH
-793 DSYRTEIRGA
+793 SYRQNIIEGPLTEISGT
-803 NLNITESE
+803 NLNITESA
-811 STINS
+811 STTINS

-951 GVSATTIGLSC
+951 GVSATTVGVSC

-1001 IKADNVNIDAVAS
+1001 INADNVNIDAVAS

-1021 TTINGTDLNITETTS
+1021 TTINGTNLNITETTS

-1062 TSINGTINAS
+1062 TSINGTVNAS
-1072 GEATLGSDLNV
+1072 GEATLGGDLNV
-1083 SGSTFIKNNLDVTG
+1083 SGSTFIKTNLDVIG
-1097 NANATGNVTVG
+1097 NANTTGNVTVG

-1129 NISGKTTIDNSLDV
+1129 NISGKTTIDNGLDV
-1143 TDNANISGTATI
+1143 TGSANIEGTATI

-1207 FNSKLVANG
+1207 LNSKLVANG

-1223 ATINNNLTVTG
+1223 TTINNNLTVTG

-1355 AAPSVGYDAQTAST
+1355 TAPSAGYDAQTAST

-1440 DLVLNTKNTAGGKE
+1440 DLVLNTKNTTGGKE

-1491 NKLDLNVL
+1491 NKLDLKVL

-1512 ATSKTFD
+1512 EASKTFD

-1560 GTVNTTSTGRTSTI
+1560 GTVNTTSSERTSTI

-1628 NIGISGSWN
+1628 NIGISGNWN

-1657 YIDDGEYSYYDFDA
+1657 YTAGSFPYYTFDA
-1671 EVRASSF
+1671 QVRASSF
-1678 SGTSAVIGD
+1678 SGGTVVVENAVVEKYINIAGGSTILD
-1687 AYVVGHLTA
+1687 AEKISSHNIKAYEGLYGKKVYA
-1696 ESLNVKDNI
+1696 DNI
-1705 EVYGNINVFSAIT
+1705 T
-1718 ADRITAD
+1718 T
-1725 RISAS
+1725 
-1730 TSVRTN
+1730 
-1736 VVGANRI
+1736 
-1743 VPNTDSVSSV
+1743 NTDSASSV
-1753 AIMTNLSVAGTV
+1753 AIDKNLSVSGTV